1 MSNKDN
7 DDIIYLDEE
16 IPEINYFELVSID
29 EIIKNNPNFIA
40 FSREEIYNELF
51 NFVKTKPK
59 TECFLKLFYE
69 IVNKKT
75 NVDNFIVIA
84 DANRGNFE
92 DLNIEEF
99 IADLK
104 KYDKINDANLAFA
117 SKNKLWFPLNY
128 DADNDKLRFKA
139 EQKTVIE
146 LSEDNNFVVFKDDE
160 TNIPIIGVY
169 FYSPVCILDDY
180 LNDKIM
186 SHLYKPIKYDS
197 INTTSDN
204 ENFEDL
210 IKSYKIKIPVDKIDK
225 DNYNYSSINN
235 LLKKYNYNLDNI
247 SQDDFKIIKDH
258 LNILNT
264 NETIEK
270 ITYNSIQIKAIELNN
285 PRFTFFNILKELK
298 ILVDI
303 TIKSTDIINKQ
314 LKIFEKER
322 SVVKKL
328 DITNDLY
335 SIVTNL
341 DDKNYDKVITNLR
354 DLRKNIILDGAISKL
369 ELFNKLNKKN
379 IINQLDELEIRFEL
393 LKYSFIDI
401 YKLNFLCSDDEHEI
415 HIGTDETNYEGIP
428 IKIGQSNEKEDH
440 YEYDDE
446 KEEIDLDETQF
457 NKYYNNQFYLIES
470 GFIELLKIT
479 LPYLYRMQ
487 KISGLPINY
496 DMIVSYLFNN
506 YRTIE
511 SKINIIYKYFP
522 DIEEDEL
529 NLYLKKS
536 IKYIL
541 INAKDKMINAMNE
554 YFNNFKNVIYDII
567 ALWSISIQKDIIH
580 ETLFFNQEK
589 LFPEC
594 EHLWDEYGAPYDM
607 ESKKGVMVYLSC
619 IFREVYGD
627 LYKDE
632 YANLVP
638 LDDDYK
644 KIIMSN
650 ISDKYGKELLT
661 MAKIKAKQ
669 VKVNIGRKYYDT
681 LYDLLKRKEYKGDSF
696 LKAYIDAL
704 IYMPAIKFVKIHK
717 YLQGCCL
724 EKIDEN
730 FTSDLYFKTD
740 RQDLKKAKEKLTGKR
755 VFNMPRY
762 KRFFIKKSKKI
773 INSDNFIGIHN
784 PIKYEIISSDLQ
796 EWLMDLKDLKDLKK
810 PTVFTEELIS
820 KLLLSVFKTTENYKE
835 QYINYFNNKELK
847 QLFHNYKFD
856 NYKQISSIIS
866 KILYKYLKNDAL
878 YFITIINNTIDELNK
893 LNSIIT
899 EDNIK
904 EIDSIRRIAVIRLM
918 SLPSSIE
925 SVVNKKFIPSIDI
938 DKEIYQELLKEIV
951 ISIINNIKNCH
962 MLDLT
967 EQIDFINQIREK
979 NKFDILARMNMKTR
993 EDKEIEKE
1001 LKKYGLKY
1009 NEEILD
1015 NEIPPEINKEK
1026 NENFEENE
1034 GEEEYKVDME
1044 DGDSDDEYM
1053 THLDTGF
1060 IYAD

>member
-479 LPYLYRMQ
+479 LPFLYRMQ

-796 EWLMDLKDLKDLKK
+796 EWLKDLKDLKK

>member
-16 IPEINYFELVSID
+16 IPEINYFEVVSIN

-40 FSREEIYNELF
+40 FSKEEIYNELF
-51 NFVKTKPK
+51 NFVKTKSK

-75 NVDNFIVIA
+75 NVNNFIVIA
-84 DANRGNFE
+84 DANRGDYQN
-92 DLNIEEF
+92 LNIEEF
-99 IADLK
+99 ISDLK
-104 KYDKINDANLAFA
+104 KYDKINDANLALS
-117 SKNKLWFPLNY
+117 SKNKLWFPLKY
-128 DADNDKLRFKA
+128 DIDNDKIRFKA
-139 EQKTVIE
+139 EQKTIIE
-146 LSEDNNFVVFKDDE
+146 LSSDNNYVVFKDDE

-169 FYSPVCILDDY
+169 FYSPVTILDDY

-186 SHLYKPIKYDS
+186 SHLYDPIKLD
-197 INTTSDN
+197 IKNATDDN

-210 IKSYKIKIPVDKIDK
+210 IKSYKIKIPVDKINID
-225 DNYNYSSINN
+225 DYNYSSINN
-235 LLKKYNYNLDNI
+235 LLQKYNYNLDNI
-247 SQDDFKIIKDH
+247 SQDDFKIIKNH
-258 LNILNT
+258 LTLLNK

-298 ILVDI
+298 ILIDI
-303 TIKSTDIINKQ
+303 TIKSTDIITKQ
-314 LKIFEKER
+314 LKTYEKER
-322 SVVKKL
+322 SVVQKL
-328 DITNDLY
+328 DITRDLY

-341 DDKNYDKVITNLR
+341 NDKNYDQVINNLR
-354 DLRKNIILDGAISKL
+354 DLRKNLILDSAISKL

-393 LKYSFIDI
+393 LKYSFVDI
-401 YKLNFLCSDDEHEI
+401 YKLNFSCADDEHEI
-415 HIGTDETNYEGIP
+415 HIGNDEVNYEGVP
-428 IKIGQSNEKEDH
+428 LKIGLSNEKEDK

-457 NKYYNNQFYLIES
+457 NKYYKNQFYIIEV
-470 GFIELLKIT
+470 GFLELLKMI
-479 LPYLYRMQ
+479 LPFLYRMQ
-487 KISGLPINY
+487 KLSGLPINY

-511 SKINIIYKYFP
+511 PKLTIIYKYFP

-529 NLYLKKS
+529 NIYLNKP

-567 ALWSISIQKDIIH
+567 ALWSMTIQKDIIH

-594 EHLWDEYGAPYDM
+594 EHLWDEYGSPYEI
-607 ESKKGVMVYLSC
+607 ESKKGVLIYLSC

-638 LDDDYK
+638 LDEDYK
-644 KIIMSN
+644 KII
-650 ISDKYGKELLT
+650 ITIITEKYEKELLT
-661 MAKIKAKQ
+661 MTKIKDKK
-669 VKVNIGRKYYDT
+669 VKINIGRQYYDT
-681 LYDLLKRKEYKGDSF
+681 LYDLLKRKDYKNDNF
-696 LKAYIDAL
+696 LTAYIDAL

-730 FTSDLYFKTD
+730 FTADLYFKTD

-762 KRFFIKKSKKI
+762 KRFFIKKTKT
-773 INSDNFIGIHN
+773 INKTEQFIEIHN
-784 PIKYEIISSDLQ
+784 PIKYNIISSDIQ
-796 EWLMDLKDLKDLKK
+796 QWLMDLKDLKK
-810 PTVFTEELIS
+810 PTIFSEELIKS
-820 KLLLSVFKTTENYKE
+820 LLLSVFKTAENYKE

-847 QLFHNYKFD
+847 QLFHNYNFD
-856 NYKQISSIIS
+856 NYKQLSFIIN
-866 KILYKYLKNDAL
+866 KVLYKYLKNDAL
-878 YFITIINNTIDELNK
+878 PFITIITNTINELDK
-893 LNSIIT
+893 LNSIISD
-899 EDNIK
+899 DNIYD
-904 EIDSIRRIAVIRLM
+904 IISIKRIAVIRLM
-918 SLPSSIE
+918 ALPSSIDN
-925 SVVNKKFIPSIDI
+925 VVNKKFIPSIDI
-938 DKEIYQELLKEIV
+938 DKEIYQELFKEI
-951 ISIINNIKNCH
+951 IITIINNIKNCH

-979 NKFDILARMNMKTR
+979 NKFDILARMNKKTR

-1015 NEIPPEINKEK
+1015 NEMEPEINKEK
-1026 NENFEENE
+1026 NDNNQEIE
-1034 GEEEYKVDME
+1034 GEDEYKVDME

-1053 THLDTGF
+1053 EGSNNGF
-1060 IYAD
+1060 IYAE

>member
-529 NLYLKKS
+529 NNYLKKS

-554 YFNNFKNVIYDII
+554 YFNNFKNVVYDII
-567 ALWSISIQKDIIH
+567 ALWSITIQKDIIH

-607 ESKKGVMVYLSC
+607 ESKRGVMNYLSC
-619 IFREVYGD
+619 IFREV
-627 LYKDE
+627 
-632 YANLVP
+632 
-638 LDDDYK
+638 
-644 KIIMSN
+644 
-650 ISDKYGKELLT
+650 
-661 MAKIKAKQ
+661 
-669 VKVNIGRKYYDT
+669 
-681 LYDLLKRKEYKGDSF
+681 
-696 LKAYIDAL
+696 
-704 IYMPAIKFVKIHK
+704 
-717 YLQGCCL
+717 
-724 EKIDEN
+724 
-730 FTSDLYFKTD
+730 
-740 RQDLKKAKEKLTGKR
+740 
-755 VFNMPRY
+755 
-762 KRFFIKKSKKI
+762 
-773 INSDNFIGIHN
+773 
-784 PIKYEIISSDLQ
+784 
-796 EWLMDLKDLKDLKK
+796 
-810 PTVFTEELIS
+810 
-820 KLLLSVFKTTENYKE
+820 
-835 QYINYFNNKELK
+835 
-847 QLFHNYKFD
+847 
-856 NYKQISSIIS
+856 
-866 KILYKYLKNDAL
+866 
-878 YFITIINNTIDELNK
+878 
-893 LNSIIT
+893 
-899 EDNIK
+899 
-904 EIDSIRRIAVIRLM
+904 
-918 SLPSSIE
+918 
-925 SVVNKKFIPSIDI
+925 
-938 DKEIYQELLKEIV
+938 
-951 ISIINNIKNCH
+951 
-962 MLDLT
+962 
-967 EQIDFINQIREK
+967 
-979 NKFDILARMNMKTR
+979 
-993 EDKEIEKE
+993 
-1001 LKKYGLKY
+1001 
-1009 NEEILD
+1009 
-1015 NEIPPEINKEK
+1015 
-1026 NENFEENE
+1026 
-1034 GEEEYKVDME
+1034 
-1044 DGDSDDEYM
+1044 
-1053 THLDTGF
+1053 
-1060 IYAD
+1060 

>member
-7 DDIIYLDEE
+7 DIIYLDEE
-16 IPEINYFELVSID
+16 IPEIDYFELVSMD

-40 FSREEIYNELF
+40 FSKQEIYNELF

-69 IVNKKT
+69 VVNKKT
-75 NVDNFIVIA
+75 NVNNFIVIA

-99 IADLK
+99 ISDLK
-104 KYDKINDANLAFA
+104 KYDKINDANLALS

-128 DADNDKLRFKA
+128 DADNNNIRFKA
-139 EQKTVIE
+139 QQKTIIE
-146 LSEDNNFVVFKDDE
+146 LSQDNNYIVFKDDE

-186 SHLYKPIKYDS
+186 SHMYNPLKLETV
-197 INTTSDN
+197 NATS
-204 ENFEDL
+204 EMETFEDL
-210 IKSYKIKIPVDKIDK
+210 IKSYKIQIPIDKIDK

-235 LLKKYNYNLDNI
+235 LLQKYNYNLDNI
-247 SQDDFKIIKDH
+247 SQDDFNIIKEH
-258 LNILNT
+258 LITLNK

-270 ITYNSIQIKAIELNN
+270 ITYNSIQIKSIELLN

-298 ILVDI
+298 LLVDI

-328 DITNDLY
+328 DITHNLF
-335 SIVTNL
+335 SIITNL
-341 DDKNYDKVITNLR
+341 NDKNYDSVITNLR
-354 DLRKNIILDGAISKL
+354 DLRKNIILDEGISKL

-393 LKYSFIDI
+393 LKYSFVDI
-401 YKLNFLCSDDEHEI
+401 YKLNFSCVDDEHEI
-415 HIGTDETNYEGIP
+415 HIGTDEANYEGNP
-428 IKIGQSNEKEDH
+428 IKIGQSNEKEDN

-457 NKYYNNQFYLIES
+457 NKYYNNQYYNIEV
-470 GFIELLKIT
+470 GFAELLKMV
-479 LPYLYRMQ
+479 LPFLFRMQ
-487 KISGLPINY
+487 KLSALPINY
-496 DMIVSYLFNN
+496 DMIVSHIFNK
-506 YRTIE
+506 YRTFQP
-511 SKINIIYKYFP
+511 KLTIIYKYFP
-522 DIEEDEL
+522 DIEEDEV
-529 NLYLKKS
+529 NTYLTKP

-541 INAKDKMINAMNE
+541 INAKDKMINAINE
-554 YFNNFKNVIYDII
+554 YFKNFKNVIYDII
-567 ALWSISIQKDIIH
+567 ALWSITIQKDIIH
-580 ETLFFNQEK
+580 ETLFFNYEN

-594 EHLWDEYGAPYDM
+594 DHLWDDYGVPYDM
-607 ESKKGVMVYLSC
+607 DAKKGVMIYLSC

-638 LDDDYK
+638 LDEDYK
-644 KIIMSN
+644 KIIMTN
-650 ISDKYGKELLT
+650 ISENYGKELLT
-661 MAKIKAKQ
+661 LTKIKNKK
-669 VKVNIGRKYYDT
+669 VKVNVGRQYYDT
-681 LYDLLKRKEYKGDSF
+681 LYDLLKRKEYKGDNF

-704 IYMPAIKFVKIHK
+704 IYMPSIKFVKIHK

-730 FTSDLYFKTD
+730 FTADLYFKTD

-762 KRFFIKKSKKI
+762 KRFYIQKKKLITKTE
-773 INSDNFIGIHN
+773 DYIGIQN
-784 PIKYEIISSDLQ
+784 PIKYDIISSDIK
-796 EWLMDLKDLKDLKK
+796 EWLSDLKDLKDAKK
-810 PTVFTEELIS
+810 KTVFTDDLI
-820 KLLLSVFKTTENYKE
+820 KELLLSVFKTTENYKE
-835 QYINYFNNKELK
+835 KYISYFNNKDLK
-847 QLFHNYKFD
+847 QIFHNYKFD
-856 NYKQISSIIS
+856 NYKQIGAIIS
-866 KILYKYLKNDAL
+866 KTLYKYLKNDAL
-878 YFITIINNTIDELNK
+878 QFITIINNTIYELDK

-904 EIDSIRRIAVIRLM
+904 DIYSIRRIAVIRLM
-918 SLPSSIE
+918 SLPSSPE
-925 SVVNKKFIPSIDI
+925 SVANKKFVPSIDI
-938 DKEIYQELLKEIV
+938 DKDVYQDLIKEIA
-951 ISIINNIKNCH
+951 INIINNINNCH
-962 MLDLT
+962 MLNLT

-979 NKFDILARMNMKTR
+979 NKFDILARMNKKTR
-993 EDKEIEKE
+993 EDKDIEKE

-1009 NEEILD
+1009 NEELLD
-1015 NEIPPEINKEK
+1015 NEIEPEVNKEK
-1026 NENFEENE
+1026 IENYEENE
-1034 GEEEYKVDME
+1034 GEAEYKVDME
-1044 DGDSDDEYM
+1044 DNESDDEYM
-1053 THLDTGF
+1053 SASNIGF

>member
-16 IPEINYFELVSID
+16 IPEIDYFELVSID

-40 FSREEIYNELF
+40 FSKDEIYNELF

-69 IVNKKT
+69 VVNKKT
-75 NVDNFIVIA
+75 NVNNFIVIA

-99 IADLK
+99 ISDLK
-104 KYDKINDANLAFA
+104 KYDKINDANLALT

-128 DADNDKLRFKA
+128 DADNNRLRFKA

-146 LSEDNNFVVFKDDE
+146 LSEDNNFIVFKDDE

-186 SHLYKPIKYDS
+186 SHLYSPIKYDS
-197 INTTSDN
+197 INATS
-204 ENFEDL
+204 ENKDFEDL
-210 IKSYKIKIPVDKIDK
+210 IKSYKIQIPVDKIDK

-247 SQDDFKIIKDH
+247 SQYDFKIIKDH
-258 LNILNT
+258 LNNLNK
-264 NETIEK
+264 NKSIEK
-270 ITYNSIQIKAIELNN
+270 ISYNSIQIKAIELIN

-303 TIKSTDIINKQ
+303 TIKSANIINKQ
-314 LKIFEKER
+314 LKTFEKER

-328 DITNDLY
+328 DITRDLY
-335 SIVTNL
+335 SIITNIN
-341 DDKNYDKVITNLR
+341 DKNYDEVINNLR
-354 DLRKNIILDGAISKL
+354 DLRKNLILEDAILKL
-369 ELFNKLNKKN
+369 EDYSKLNKKN

-393 LKYSFIDI
+393 LKYSFVDI
-401 YKLNFLCSDDEHEI
+401 YKLNFSCADDEHEI
-415 HIGTDETNYEGIP
+415 HIGADEANYEGIP
-428 IKIGQSNEKEDH
+428 IKIGQSNEKEDN

-457 NKYYNNQFYLIES
+457 NKYYNNQFYIIEA
-470 GFIELLKIT
+470 GFIELLKMT
-479 LPYLYRMQ
+479 LPFLFRMQ
-487 KISGLPINY
+487 KISALPINY

-511 SKINIIYKYFP
+511 PKITIIYKYFP
-522 DIEEDEL
+522 NIEDDEL
-529 NLYLKKS
+529 NAYLKKP

-554 YFNNFKNVIYDII
+554 YFNNFKNVIYNII
-567 ALWSISIQKDIIH
+567 ALWSITIQKDIIH
-580 ETLFFNQEK
+580 ETLFFNQDK

-607 ESKKGVMVYLSC
+607 ESKKGVIIYLSC

-644 KIIMSN
+644 KIIIEIIN
-650 ISDKYGKELLT
+650 DKYAKELLT
-661 MAKIKAKQ
+661 MTKIKAKK

-681 LYDLLKRKEYKGDSF
+681 LYDLLKRKEYKGDTF
-696 LKAYIDAL
+696 LHAYIDAL
-704 IYMPAIKFVKIHK
+704 IYMPSIKFVKIHK

-730 FTSDLYFKTD
+730 FTADLYFKTD

-762 KRFFIKKSKKI
+762 KRFFIKKTNKLIS
-773 INSDNFIGIHN
+773 SDDLVGIQN
-784 PIKYEIISSDLQ
+784 PIKYNIISADLQ
-796 EWLMDLKDLKDLKK
+796 EWLTDLKDLKK
-810 PTVFTEELIS
+810 PTIFSEELIS

-856 NYKQISSIIS
+856 NYKQISSIIA

-878 YFITIINNTIDELNK
+878 TFITTINNTVDELNK

-899 EDNIK
+899 EDNIR

-938 DKEIYQELLKEIV
+938 DKETHQELLKEIV
-951 ISIINNIKNCH
+951 ISVINNIKNCH
-962 MLDLT
+962 MLDIT

-979 NKFDILARMNMKTR
+979 NKFDILARMNKKTR

-1015 NEIPPEINKEK
+1015 NEVEPEINKEK
-1026 NENFEENE
+1026 GEDYEENL
-1034 GEEEYKVDME
+1034 GEDEYKVDIE

-1053 THLDTGF
+1053 IGSNNGF

>member
-796 EWLMDLKDLKDLKK
+796 EWLMDLKDLKK

>member
-16 IPEINYFELVSID
+16 IPEIDYFELVSID

-40 FSREEIYNELF
+40 FSKEEIYNELF
-51 NFVKTKPK
+51 NFVKTKSK

-69 IVNKKT
+69 VVNKKT
-75 NVDNFIVIA
+75 NVDNFVVVA
-84 DANRGNFE
+84 DANRGDFE

-99 IADLK
+99 ISDLK
-104 KYDKINDANLAFA
+104 KYDKINDANLALT

-128 DADNDKLRFKA
+128 DADNNRLRFKA

-146 LSEDNNFVVFKDDE
+146 LSEDNKFIVFKDDE

-186 SHLYKPIKYDS
+186 SHLYNPIKLDS
-197 INTTSDN
+197 INATSEN
-204 ENFEDL
+204 EDFEDL
-210 IKSYKIKIPVDKIDK
+210 IKSYKIEIPVDKIDI

-258 LNILNT
+258 LNILNK

-270 ITYNSIQIKAIELNN
+270 ITYNSIQIKSIELIN

-303 TIKSTDIINKQ
+303 TIKSADIINKQ
-314 LKIFEKER
+314 LKTFEKER

-328 DITNDLY
+328 DITHDLY
-335 SIVTNL
+335 SIITNL
-341 DDKNYDKVITNLR
+341 NDKNYDQVITNLR
-354 DLRKNIILDGAISKL
+354 DLRKNLILEDAILKL
-369 ELFNKLNKKN
+369 DLFSKLNKKN

-393 LKYSFIDI
+393 LKYSFVDI
-401 YKLNFLCSDDEHEI
+401 YKLNFSCADDEHEI

-428 IKIGQSNEKEDH
+428 IKIGQSNEKEDN

-457 NKYYNNQFYLIES
+457 NKYYNNQFYIIEA
-470 GFIELLKIT
+470 GFIELLKMI
-479 LPYLYRMQ
+479 LPFLFRMQ
-487 KISGLPINY
+487 KLSALPINY

-511 SKINIIYKYFP
+511 PKITIIYKYFP
-522 DIEEDEL
+522 DIDEDEL
-529 NLYLKKS
+529 NIYLKKP

-541 INAKDKMINAMNE
+541 INAKDKMINAINE

-567 ALWSISIQKDIIH
+567 ALWSITIQKDIIH
-580 ETLFFNQEK
+580 ETLFFNQDK

-594 EHLWDEYGAPYDM
+594 EHLWDEYGVPYDM
-607 ESKKGVMVYLSC
+607 EAKKGVMIYLSC

-644 KIIMSN
+644 KIIMS
-650 ISDKYGKELLT
+650 IITEKYEKEILT
-661 MAKIKAKQ
+661 MTKIKAKK
-669 VKVNIGRKYYDT
+669 VKINIGRKYYDT
-681 LYDLLKRKEYKGDSF
+681 LYDLLKRKEYKGDTF
-696 LKAYIDAL
+696 LHAYIDAL

-730 FTSDLYFKTD
+730 FTADLYFKTD
-740 RQDLKKAKEKLTGKR
+740 RQDLKKAKDKLTGKR

-762 KRFFIKKSKKI
+762 KRFFIKKPKKI
-773 INSDNFIGIHN
+773 TTSEDFIGIQN
-784 PIKYEIISSDLQ
+784 PIKYNIISADLQ
-796 EWLMDLKDLKDLKK
+796 EWLTDLKDLKK
-810 PTVFTEELIS
+810 STIFSQDLI
-820 KLLLSVFKTTENYKE
+820 KNLLLSVFKTTEKYKE
-835 QYINYFNNKELK
+835 QFINYFNNKELK

-878 YFITIINNTIDELNK
+878 SFITTINNTVDELNK

-899 EDNIK
+899 EDNIR
-904 EIDSIRRIAVIRLM
+904 EIDNIRRIAVIRLM
-918 SLPSSIE
+918 SLPSSIDT
-925 SVVNKKFIPSIDI
+925 VVNKKFIPSIEI
-938 DKEIYQELLKEIV
+938 DKEIHEELLKEIV

-962 MLDLT
+962 MLDLN

-979 NKFDILARMNMKTR
+979 NKFDILARMNKKTR

-1015 NEIPPEINKEK
+1015 NEAEPEINNEK
-1026 NENFEENE
+1026 GENFEENE

-1053 THLDTGF
+1053 VGSNNGF

>member
-7 DDIIYLDEE
+7 DNIIYLSEDL
-16 IPEINYFELVSID
+16 PEINYFEIVSID

-51 NFVKTKPK
+51 NFVKTKSK

-69 IVNKKT
+69 VVNKKT

-99 IADLK
+99 ISDLK
-104 KYDKINDANLAFA
+104 KYDKINDANLALS

-128 DADNDKLRFKA
+128 DADNNKIRFKA
-139 EQKTVIE
+139 QQKTIIE
-146 LSEDNNFVVFKDDE
+146 LSQDNNYIVFKDDE

-169 FYSPVCILDDY
+169 FYSPITILDDY

-186 SHLYKPIKYDS
+186 SHLYKPIKLD
-197 INTTSDN
+197 IKNATVKN

-210 IKSYKIKIPVDKIDK
+210 IKSYKIKIPIDKIDN

-235 LLKKYNYNLDNI
+235 LLQKYNYSLDNI
-247 SQDDFKIIKDH
+247 SQDDFKIIKNH
-258 LNILNT
+258 LTELNK
-264 NETIEK
+264 NETIHK
-270 ITYNSIQIKAIELNN
+270 ITYNSIQIKSIELIN

-298 ILVDI
+298 ILIDI
-303 TIKSTDIINKQ
+303 TIKSADIITKQ
-314 LKIFEKER
+314 LKTFEKER

-328 DITNDLY
+328 DITRDLY

-341 DDKNYDKVITNLR
+341 NDKNYDQVINNLR
-354 DLRKNIILDGAISKL
+354 DLRKNLILDSAISKL

-393 LKYSFIDI
+393 LKYSFVDI
-401 YKLNFLCSDDEHEI
+401 YKLNFSCTDDEHEI
-415 HIGTDETNYEGIP
+415 HIGTDEANYEGVP
-428 IKIGQSNEKEDH
+428 LKIGQSNEKEDN

-446 KEEIDLDETQF
+446 KDEIDLDETQF
-457 NKYYNNQFYLIES
+457 NKYYNNQFYNIEI
-470 GFIELLKIT
+470 GFAELLKMI
-479 LPYLYRMQ
+479 LPFLYRMQ
-487 KISGLPINY
+487 KLSALPINY

-511 SKINIIYKYFP
+511 PKITIIYKYFP

-529 NLYLKKS
+529 NIYLKKP

-554 YFNNFKNVIYDII
+554 YFNNFKNIIYDII
-567 ALWSISIQKDIIH
+567 ALWSITIQKDIIH

-594 EHLWDEYGAPYDM
+594 EHLWDEYGAPYDI
-607 ESKKGVMVYLSC
+607 ESKKGVMIYLSC

-638 LDDDYK
+638 LDDDFK
-644 KIIMSN
+644 KIIMT
-650 ISDKYGKELLT
+650 IITEKYDKELLT
-661 MAKIKAKQ
+661 MTKIKAKK
-669 VKVNIGRKYYDT
+669 VKINIGRQYYDT
-681 LYDLLKRKEYKGDSF
+681 LYDLLKRKEYKGDNF
-696 LKAYIDAL
+696 LAAYIDAL

-724 EKIDEN
+724 ERIDEN
-730 FTSDLYFKTD
+730 FTADLYFKTD

-762 KRFFIKKSKKI
+762 KRFFIQKKKE
-773 INSDNFIGIHN
+773 INKTEQFIEIHN
-784 PIKYEIISSDLQ
+784 PIKYNIIDYDIQ
-796 EWLMDLKDLKDLKK
+796 KWLSDLKDLKK
-810 PTVFTEELIS
+810 PTIFSENLIS

-847 QLFHNYKFD
+847 QLFHNYTFD

-866 KILYKYLKNDAL
+866 KILYKYLKKDAL
-878 YFITIINNTIDELNK
+878 SFLTIINNTTNELDK

-899 EDNIK
+899 EDNIND
-904 EIDSIRRIAVIRLM
+904 INSIKRIAIIRLM
-918 SLPSSIE
+918 ALPSSIDNI
-925 SVVNKKFIPSIDI
+925 VNKKFVPSIDI
-938 DKEIYQELLKEIV
+938 DNEVYQELFKEIV

-962 MLDLT
+962 MLDLN

-979 NKFDILARMNMKTR
+979 NKFDILARMNKKTR
-993 EDKEIEKE
+993 EDKDIEKE

-1009 NEEILD
+1009 NEELLD
-1015 NEIPPEINKEK
+1015 NEIEPEINKEK
-1026 NENFEENE
+1026 PDNQNEND

-1053 THLDTGF
+1053 QGSNNGF

>member
-1 MSNKDN
+1 MSDKDN
-7 DDIIYLDEE
+7 EDIIYLDEE
-16 IPEINYFELVSID
+16 IPEIDYFELVSID

-69 IVNKKT
+69 IVNRKT
-75 NVDNFIVIA
+75 NVNNFVVVA

-99 IADLK
+99 ISDLK
-104 KYDKINDANLAFA
+104 KYDKINDANLALA

-128 DADNDKLRFKA
+128 DIDNDKIRFKA
-139 EQKTVIE
+139 QQKTVIE
-146 LSEDNNFVVFKDDE
+146 LSKDNNFIVFKDDE

-169 FYSPVCILDDY
+169 FYSPITILDDY

-186 SHLYKPIKYDS
+186 SHLYKPNKLDI
-197 INTTSDN
+197 INATSEN

-210 IKSYKIKIPVDKIDK
+210 IKSYKIKIPVDKIDI

-235 LLKKYNYNLDNI
+235 LLQKYNYNLDNI
-247 SQDDFKIIKDH
+247 SQDDFKIIKEH
-258 LNILNT
+258 LDNLNK

-303 TIKSTDIINKQ
+303 TIKSSDIIIKQ

-322 SVVKKL
+322 SVINKL
-328 DITNDLY
+328 DITRDLF
-335 SIVTNL
+335 SIITNL
-341 DDKNYDKVITNLR
+341 TDKNYDLVITNLR
-354 DLRKNIILDGAISKL
+354 DLRKNIILDSAISKL
-369 ELFNKLNKKN
+369 ELFSKLNKKN
-379 IINQLDELEIRFEL
+379 IINQLDELETRFEL
-393 LKYSFIDI
+393 LKYSFVDI
-401 YKLNFLCSDDEHEI
+401 YKLNFSCADDEHEI
-415 HIGTDETNYEGIP
+415 HIGTDETNYEGVP
-428 IKIGQSNEKEDH
+428 LKIGQSNEKEDN

-446 KEEIDLDETQF
+446 KEEIELDETQF
-457 NKYYNNQFYLIES
+457 NKYYNNQFYNIEI
-470 GFIELLKIT
+470 GFSELLKMV
-479 LPYLYRMQ
+479 LPFLFRMQ
-487 KISGLPINY
+487 KLSGLPINY
-496 DMIVSYLFNN
+496 DMIVSHLFNK

-511 SKINIIYKYFP
+511 PKITIIYKYFP
-522 DIEEDEL
+522 DIEEEEL
-529 NLYLKKS
+529 NIYLKKS

-541 INAKDKMINAMNE
+541 INAKDKMINVMNE

-567 ALWSISIQKDIIH
+567 ALWSITIQKDIVH
-580 ETLFFNQEK
+580 ETLFFNEEK

-594 EHLWDEYGAPYDM
+594 EHLWDEYGVPYDM
-607 ESKKGVMVYLSC
+607 QSKKGVMIYLSC

-638 LDDDYK
+638 LDEDYK
-644 KIIMSN
+644 KIIMTN
-650 ISDKYGKELLT
+650 ITTNYEKELLLMT
-661 MAKIKAKQ
+661 KINAKK
-669 VKVNIGRKYYDT
+669 VKVNMGRQYYDT

-704 IYMPAIKFVKIHK
+704 IYMPSIKFVKIHK

-730 FTSDLYFKTD
+730 FTADLYFKTD

-762 KRFFIKKSKKI
+762 KRFYIKKIKE
-773 INSDNFIGIHN
+773 INKEEQFIAINN
-784 PIKYEIISSDLQ
+784 PIKYDIISINLKEWLTDLSDLK
-796 EWLMDLKDLKDLKK
+796 E
-810 PTVFTEELIS
+810 PTVFSKELIS

-847 QLFHNYKFD
+847 QLFNNYKFD

-878 YFITIINNTIDELNK
+878 PFINMINNTVHELNK

-899 EDNIK
+899 DENITD
-904 EIDSIRRIAVIRLM
+904 IISIRRIAVIRLM
-918 SLPSSIE
+918 SLPSSPENVI
-925 SVVNKKFIPSIDI
+925 NKKFIPSIDI
-938 DKEIYQELLKEIV
+938 DKELYQELFKEII
-951 ISIINNIKNCH
+951 ISIINNINNCH
-962 MLDLT
+962 MLDLK

-979 NKFDILARMNMKTR
+979 NKFDILARMNKKTR

-1015 NEIPPEINKEK
+1015 NEIEPEINKEK
-1026 NENFEENE
+1026 IENYEENE

-1053 THLDTGF
+1053 TGSNNGF

>member
-7 DDIIYLDEE
+7 EDIIYLDEE
-16 IPEINYFELVSID
+16 IPEIDYYEVVSID

-40 FSREEIYNELF
+40 FSKEEIYNELF
-51 NFVKTKPK
+51 NFVKTKSK

-69 IVNKKT
+69 VVNKKT

-99 IADLK
+99 ISDLK
-104 KYDKINDANLAFA
+104 KYDKINDANLALS

-128 DADNDKLRFKA
+128 DANNDKIRFKA
-139 EQKTVIE
+139 EQKTTIE
-146 LSEDNNFVVFKDDE
+146 LSEDNNYIVFKDDE

-169 FYSPVCILDDY
+169 FYTPITILDDY

-186 SHLYKPIKYDS
+186 SHLYKPVKLDIKNATAEDK
-197 INTTSDN
+197 
-204 ENFEDL
+204 NFEDL
-210 IKSYKIKIPVDKIDK
+210 IKSYKIKIPVEKIDI

-235 LLKKYNYNLDNI
+235 LLQKYNYNLDNI
-247 SQDDFKIIKDH
+247 SQDDFKIIKNH
-258 LNILNT
+258 LMLLNE

-270 ITYNSIQIKAIELNN
+270 ITYNSIQIKSIELIN

-298 ILVDI
+298 ILIDI
-303 TIKSTDIINKQ
+303 TIKSADVITKQ
-314 LKIFEKER
+314 LKICEKER
-322 SVVKKL
+322 SVVNKL
-328 DITNDLY
+328 DITRDLY
-335 SIVTNL
+335 SIITNL
-341 DDKNYDKVITNLR
+341 NDKNYDQVINNLR
-354 DLRKNIILDGAISKL
+354 ELRKNLILDNVISKL

-393 LKYSFIDI
+393 LKYSFVDI
-401 YKLNFLCSDDEHEI
+401 YKLNFSCADDEHEI
-415 HIGTDETNYEGIP
+415 HIGADEANYEGVP
-428 IKIGQSNEKEDH
+428 IKIGQSNEKEDK

-457 NKYYNNQFYLIES
+457 NKYYNNQFYNIEI
-470 GFIELLKIT
+470 GFAELLKMI
-479 LPYLYRMQ
+479 LPFLYRMQ

-511 SKINIIYKYFP
+511 PKITIIYKYFP

-529 NLYLKKS
+529 NNYLKKS

-554 YFNNFKNVIYDII
+554 YFNNFKNVIYDVI
-567 ALWSISIQKDIIH
+567 ALWSITIQKDIIH

-607 ESKKGVMVYLSC
+607 ESKQGVMNYLSC

-644 KIIMSN
+644 KIIMTI
-650 ISDKYGKELLT
+650 ISEKYAKDLLT
-661 MAKIKAKQ
+661 MTKIKAKK

-681 LYDLLKRKEYKGDSF
+681 LYDLLKRKEYKGDTF
-696 LKAYIDAL
+696 LTAYIDAL
-704 IYMPAIKFVKIHK
+704 VYMPAIKFVKIHK

-724 EKIDEN
+724 ERIDEN
-730 FTSDLYFKTD
+730 FTADLYFKTE

-762 KRFFIKKSKKI
+762 KRFFIKKKKE
-773 INSDNFIGIHN
+773 INKTEQFIEIHN
-784 PIKYEIISSDLQ
+784 PIKYDIISSDLQ
-796 EWLMDLKDLKDLKK
+796 QWLMDLKDLKK
-810 PTVFTEELIS
+810 PTIYSEDLIS
-820 KLLLSVFKTTENYKE
+820 KLLLSVFKTAENYKE
-835 QYINYFNNKELK
+835 QNINYFNNKELK
-847 QLFHNYKFD
+847 QLFHNYNFD
-856 NYKQISSIIS
+856 NYKQIASIIS
-866 KILYKYLKNDAL
+866 KILFKYLKNDAFS
-878 YFITIINNTIDELNK
+878 FINIITNTVHELDK

-899 EDNIK
+899 DDNIYD
-904 EIDSIRRIAVIRLM
+904 IISIKRISVIRLM
-918 SLPSSIE
+918 ALPASIDN
-925 SVVNKKFIPSIDI
+925 VMNKKFVPSIDI
-938 DKEIYQELLKEIV
+938 DNDIYQELFKEIV

-979 NKFDILARMNMKTR
+979 NKFDILARMNKKTR

-1015 NEIPPEINKEK
+1015 NEIEPEVNKEK
-1026 NENFEENE
+1026 PDNQGEIE

-1044 DGDSDDEYM
+1044 DGDSDDEFM
-1053 THLDTGF
+1053 DGSNNGF

>member
-1 MSNKDN
+1 MSDKDN
-7 DDIIYLDEE
+7 EDIIYLDEE
-16 IPEINYFELVSID
+16 IPEIDYFELVSID

-69 IVNKKT
+69 IVNRKT
-75 NVDNFIVIA
+75 NVNNFVVVA

-99 IADLK
+99 ISDLK
-104 KYDKINDANLAFA
+104 KYDKINDANLALA

-128 DADNDKLRFKA
+128 DIDNDKIRFKA
-139 EQKTVIE
+139 QQKTVIE
-146 LSEDNNFVVFKDDE
+146 LSKDNNFIVFKDDE

-169 FYSPVCILDDY
+169 FYSPITILDDY

-186 SHLYKPIKYDS
+186 SHLYKPNKLDI
-197 INTTSDN
+197 INATSEN

-210 IKSYKIKIPVDKIDK
+210 IKSYKIKIPVDKIDI

-235 LLKKYNYNLDNI
+235 LLQKYNYNLDNI
-247 SQDDFKIIKDH
+247 SQDDFKIIKEH
-258 LNILNT
+258 LDNLNK

-303 TIKSTDIINKQ
+303 TIKSSDIIIKQ

-322 SVVKKL
+322 SVINKL
-328 DITNDLY
+328 DITRDLF
-335 SIVTNL
+335 SIITNL
-341 DDKNYDKVITNLR
+341 TDKNYDLVITNLR
-354 DLRKNIILDGAISKL
+354 DLRKNIILDSAISKL
-369 ELFNKLNKKN
+369 ELFSKLNKKN
-379 IINQLDELEIRFEL
+379 IINQLDELETRFEL
-393 LKYSFIDI
+393 LKYSFVDI
-401 YKLNFLCSDDEHEI
+401 YKLNFSCADDEHEI
-415 HIGTDETNYEGIP
+415 HIGTDETNYEGVP
-428 IKIGQSNEKEDH
+428 LKIGQSNEKEDN

-446 KEEIDLDETQF
+446 KEEIELDETQF
-457 NKYYNNQFYLIES
+457 NKYYNNQFYNIEI
-470 GFIELLKIT
+470 GFSELLKMV
-479 LPYLYRMQ
+479 LPFLFRMQ
-487 KISGLPINY
+487 KLSGLPINY
-496 DMIVSYLFNN
+496 DMIVSHLFNK

-511 SKINIIYKYFP
+511 PKITIIYKYFP
-522 DIEEDEL
+522 DIEEEEL
-529 NLYLKKS
+529 NIYLKKS

-567 ALWSISIQKDIIH
+567 ALWSITIQKDIVH
-580 ETLFFNQEK
+580 ETLFFNEEK

-594 EHLWDEYGAPYDM
+594 EHLWDEYGVPYDM
-607 ESKKGVMVYLSC
+607 QSKKGVMIYLSC

-638 LDDDYK
+638 LDEDYK
-644 KIIMSN
+644 KIIMTN
-650 ISDKYGKELLT
+650 ITTNYEKELLLMT
-661 MAKIKAKQ
+661 KINAKK
-669 VKVNIGRKYYDT
+669 VKVNMGRQYYDT

-704 IYMPAIKFVKIHK
+704 IYMPSIKFVKIHK

-730 FTSDLYFKTD
+730 FTADLYFKTD

-762 KRFFIKKSKKI
+762 KRFYIKKIKE
-773 INSDNFIGIHN
+773 INKEEQFIAINN
-784 PIKYEIISSDLQ
+784 PIKYDIISINLKEWLTDLSDLK
-796 EWLMDLKDLKDLKK
+796 E
-810 PTVFTEELIS
+810 PTVFSKELIS

-847 QLFHNYKFD
+847 QLFNNYKFD

-878 YFITIINNTIDELNK
+878 PFINMINNTVHELNK

-899 EDNIK
+899 DENITD
-904 EIDSIRRIAVIRLM
+904 IISIRRIAVIRLM
-918 SLPSSIE
+918 SLPSSPENVI
-925 SVVNKKFIPSIDI
+925 NKKFIPSIDI
-938 DKEIYQELLKEIV
+938 DKELYQELFKEII
-951 ISIINNIKNCH
+951 ISIINNINNCH
-962 MLDLT
+962 MLDLK

-979 NKFDILARMNMKTR
+979 NKFDILARMNKKTR

-1015 NEIPPEINKEK
+1015 NEIEPEINKEK
-1026 NENFEENE
+1026 IENYEENE

-1053 THLDTGF
+1053 TGSNNGF

>member
-16 IPEINYFELVSID
+16 LPEINYFEIVSID

-40 FSREEIYNELF
+40 FSKEEIYNELF
-51 NFVKTKPK
+51 NFVKTKSK

-69 IVNKKT
+69 VVNKKT

-99 IADLK
+99 ISDLK
-104 KYDKINDANLAFA
+104 KYDKINDANLALS

-128 DADNDKLRFKA
+128 DADNNKIRFKA
-139 EQKTVIE
+139 QQKTIIE
-146 LSEDNNFVVFKDDE
+146 LSEDNNYIVFKDDE

-169 FYSPVCILDDY
+169 FYSPITILDDY

-186 SHLYKPIKYDS
+186 SHLYKPIKLD
-197 INTTSDN
+197 IKNVIDEN

-210 IKSYKIKIPVDKIDK
+210 IKSYKIKIPIDKIDI

-235 LLKKYNYNLDNI
+235 LLQKYNYSLDNI
-247 SQDDFKIIKDH
+247 SEKDLKIIKNH
-258 LNILNT
+258 LTELNK
-264 NETIEK
+264 NETIQK
-270 ITYNSIQIKAIELNN
+270 ITYNSIQIKSIELIN

-298 ILVDI
+298 ILIDI
-303 TIKSTDIINKQ
+303 TIKSADTINKQ

-322 SVVKKL
+322 SVIKKL
-328 DITNDLY
+328 DITRDLY

-341 DDKNYDKVITNLR
+341 NDKNYDQVINNLR
-354 DLRKNIILDGAISKL
+354 DLRKNLILESAISKL

-393 LKYSFIDI
+393 LKYSFVDI
-401 YKLNFLCSDDEHEI
+401 YKLNFSCTDDEHEI
-415 HIGTDETNYEGIP
+415 HIGTDEANYEGVP
-428 IKIGQSNEKEDH
+428 LKIGQSNEKEDK

-446 KEEIDLDETQF
+446 KDEIDLDETQF
-457 NKYYNNQFYLIES
+457 NKYYNNQFYNIEI
-470 GFIELLKIT
+470 GFAELLKMI
-479 LPYLYRMQ
+479 LPFLYRMQ
-487 KISGLPINY
+487 KLSALPINY

-511 SKINIIYKYFP
+511 PKITIIYKYFP

-529 NLYLKKS
+529 NIYLKKP

-567 ALWSISIQKDIIH
+567 ALWSITIQKDIIH
-580 ETLFFNQEK
+580 ETLFFNQQK

-594 EHLWDEYGAPYDM
+594 EHLWDEYGAPYDI
-607 ESKKGVMVYLSC
+607 ESKKGVMIYLSC

-638 LDDDYK
+638 LDEDFK
-644 KIIMSN
+644 KIIMTI
-650 ISDKYGKELLT
+650 ISENYKKELLT
-661 MAKIKAKQ
+661 MTKIKAKK
-669 VKVNIGRKYYDT
+669 VKINIGRQYYDT
-681 LYDLLKRKEYKGDSF
+681 LYDLLKRKEYKGDKF
-696 LKAYIDAL
+696 LTAYIDAL
-704 IYMPAIKFVKIHK
+704 IYMPSIKFVKIHK

-724 EKIDEN
+724 ERIDEN
-730 FTSDLYFKTD
+730 FTADLYFKTD

-762 KRFFIKKSKKI
+762 KRFFIQKERVKNI
-773 INSDNFIGIHN
+773 TEQFIEIHN
-784 PIKYEIISSDLQ
+784 PIKYNIIDSDIHN
-796 EWLMDLKDLKDLKK
+796 WLSDLKDLKK
-810 PTVFTEELIS
+810 PTIFSDDLIS

-847 QLFHNYKFD
+847 QLFHNYTFD

-866 KILYKYLKNDAL
+866 KILYKYLKKDAL
-878 YFITIINNTIDELNK
+878 SFITIITNTIYELDK
-893 LNSIIT
+893 LNSIIS
-899 EDNIK
+899 EDNIND
-904 EIDSIRRIAVIRLM
+904 INSIKRIAIIRLM
-918 SLPSSIE
+918 ALPSSIDN
-925 SVVNKKFIPSIDI
+925 VVNKKFVPSIEI
-938 DKEIYQELLKEIV
+938 DNEVYQELFKEI
-951 ISIINNIKNCH
+951 IINIINNIKNCH
-962 MLDLT
+962 MLDLN

-979 NKFDILARMNMKTR
+979 NKFDILARMNKKTR
-993 EDKEIEKE
+993 EDKDIEKE

-1015 NEIPPEINKEK
+1015 NEIEPETNKEK
-1026 NENFEENE
+1026 PENQNENDGEN
-1034 GEEEYKVDME
+1034 EYKVDME

-1053 THLDTGF
+1053 DGSNNGF

>member
-7 DDIIYLDEE
+7 DNIIYLSEDL
-16 IPEINYFELVSID
+16 PEINYFEIVSID

-51 NFVKTKPK
+51 NFVKTKSK

-69 IVNKKT
+69 VVNKKT

-99 IADLK
+99 ISDLK
-104 KYDKINDANLAFA
+104 KYDKINDANLALS

-128 DADNDKLRFKA
+128 DADNNKIRFKA
-139 EQKTVIE
+139 QQKTIIE
-146 LSEDNNFVVFKDDE
+146 LSQDNNYIVFKDDE

-169 FYSPVCILDDY
+169 FYSPITILDDY

-186 SHLYKPIKYDS
+186 SHLYKPIKLD
-197 INTTSDN
+197 IKNATVEN

-210 IKSYKIKIPVDKIDK
+210 IKSYKIKIPIDKIDN

-235 LLKKYNYNLDNI
+235 LLQKYNYSLDNI
-247 SQDDFKIIKDH
+247 SQDDFKIIKNH
-258 LNILNT
+258 LTELNK
-264 NETIEK
+264 NETIHK
-270 ITYNSIQIKAIELNN
+270 ITYNSIQIKSIELIN

-298 ILVDI
+298 ILIDI
-303 TIKSTDIINKQ
+303 TIKSADIITKQ
-314 LKIFEKER
+314 LKTFEKER

-328 DITNDLY
+328 DITRDLY

-341 DDKNYDKVITNLR
+341 NDKNYDQVINNLR
-354 DLRKNIILDGAISKL
+354 DLRKNLILDSAISKL

-393 LKYSFIDI
+393 LKYSFVDI
-401 YKLNFLCSDDEHEI
+401 YKLNFSCADDEHEI
-415 HIGTDETNYEGIP
+415 HIGTDEANYEGVP
-428 IKIGQSNEKEDH
+428 LKIGQSNEKEDN

-446 KEEIDLDETQF
+446 KDEIDLDETQF
-457 NKYYNNQFYLIES
+457 NKYYNNQFYNIEI
-470 GFIELLKIT
+470 GFAELLKMI
-479 LPYLYRMQ
+479 LPFLYRMQ
-487 KISGLPINY
+487 KLSALPINY

-511 SKINIIYKYFP
+511 PKITIIYKYFP

-529 NLYLKKS
+529 NIYLKKP

-554 YFNNFKNVIYDII
+554 YFNNFKNIIYDII
-567 ALWSISIQKDIIH
+567 ALWSITIQKDIIH

-594 EHLWDEYGAPYDM
+594 EHLWDEYGAPYDI
-607 ESKKGVMVYLSC
+607 ESKKGVMIYLSC

-638 LDDDYK
+638 LDDDFK
-644 KIIMSN
+644 KIIMT
-650 ISDKYGKELLT
+650 IITEKYEKELLT
-661 MAKIKAKQ
+661 MTKIKAKK
-669 VKVNIGRKYYDT
+669 VKINIGRQYYDT
-681 LYDLLKRKEYKGDSF
+681 LYDLLKRKEYKGDNF
-696 LKAYIDAL
+696 LAAYIDAL

-724 EKIDEN
+724 ERIDEN
-730 FTSDLYFKTD
+730 FTADLYFKTD

-762 KRFFIKKSKKI
+762 KRFFIQKKRE
-773 INSDNFIGIHN
+773 INKTEQFIEIHN
-784 PIKYEIISSDLQ
+784 PIKYNIIDYDIQ
-796 EWLMDLKDLKDLKK
+796 KWLSDLKDLKK
-810 PTVFTEELIS
+810 PTIFSENLIS

-847 QLFHNYKFD
+847 QLFHNYTFD

-866 KILYKYLKNDAL
+866 KILYKYLKKDAL
-878 YFITIINNTIDELNK
+878 SFLTIINNTTNELDK

-899 EDNIK
+899 EDNIND
-904 EIDSIRRIAVIRLM
+904 INSIKRIAIIRLM
-918 SLPSSIE
+918 ALPSSIDNI
-925 SVVNKKFIPSIDI
+925 VNKKFVPSIDI
-938 DKEIYQELLKEIV
+938 DNEVYQELFKEIV

-962 MLDLT
+962 MLDLN

-979 NKFDILARMNMKTR
+979 NKFDILARMNKKTR
-993 EDKEIEKE
+993 EDKDIEKE

-1009 NEEILD
+1009 NEELLD
-1015 NEIPPEINKEK
+1015 NEIEPEINKEK
-1026 NENFEENE
+1026 PDNQNEND

-1053 THLDTGF
+1053 QGSNNGF

>member
-1 MSNKDN
+1 MSENDN
-7 DDIIYLDEE
+7 ADIIYLDED
-16 IPEINYFELVSID
+16 IPEIDYFELVSID

-59 TECFLKLFYE
+59 AECFLKLFYE

-75 NVDNFIVIA
+75 NVNNFVVIA
-84 DANRGNFE
+84 DANRGNYE

-99 IADLK
+99 ISDLK
-104 KYDKINDANLAFA
+104 KYDKINDANLALA

-128 DADNDKLRFKA
+128 DADNDKIRFKA
-139 EQKTVIE
+139 QQKTVIE
-146 LSEDNNFVVFKDDE
+146 LSEDNNFIVFKDDE

-169 FYSPVCILDDY
+169 FYSPIAILEDY

-186 SHLYKPIKYDS
+186 SHLYKPIKS
-197 INTTSDN
+197 EILITKSEN

-210 IKSYKIKIPVDKIDK
+210 IKSYKIKIPIDKIDK

-235 LLKKYNYNLDNI
+235 LLQKYNYNLDNI

-258 LNILNT
+258 LDKLNQ
-264 NETIEK
+264 NEKIEK
-270 ITYNSIQIKAIELNN
+270 ITYKSIQIKSIELNN

-298 ILVDI
+298 ILIDI
-303 TIKSTDIINKQ
+303 TIKSTDVINKQ
-314 LKIFEKER
+314 LKIFQKER

-328 DITNDLY
+328 DITRDLF

-341 DDKNYDKVITNLR
+341 NDKNYDSVITNLR
-354 DLRKNIILDGAISKL
+354 DLRKNIILDEAISKL

-379 IINQLDELEIRFEL
+379 IINQLDELELRFEL
-393 LKYSFIDI
+393 LKYSFVDI
-401 YKLNFLCSDDEHEI
+401 YKINFSCADDEHEI
-415 HIGTDETNYEGIP
+415 HIGADETHYEGVP
-428 IKIGQSNEKEDH
+428 AKIGQSNEKEDN

-446 KEEIDLDETQF
+446 KEEINLDETQF
-457 NKYYNNQFYLIES
+457 NKYYNNQFYNAEV
-470 GFIELLKIT
+470 GFSELLKMV
-479 LPYLYRMQ
+479 LPYLFRMQ
-487 KISGLPINY
+487 KLSALPINY
-496 DMIVSYLFNN
+496 DMIVSYIFGK

-511 SKINIIYKYFP
+511 PKITIIYKYFP

-529 NLYLKKS
+529 NIYLKKS

-567 ALWSISIQKDIIH
+567 ALWSITIQKDIVH
-580 ETLFFNQEK
+580 ETLFFNQEN

-594 EHLWDEYGAPYDM
+594 EHLWDEYGVPYDM
-607 ESKKGVMVYLSC
+607 NSKKGVMIYLSC

-638 LDDDYK
+638 LDEDYK
-644 KIIMSN
+644 KIIMTN
-650 ISDKYGKELLT
+650 IATNYEKELLLIT
-661 MAKIKAKQ
+661 KINAKKDKI
-669 VKVNIGRKYYDT
+669 NIGRKYYDT
-681 LYDLLKRKEYKGDSF
+681 LYDLLKRKEYKGDNF

-704 IYMPAIKFVKIHK
+704 IYMPSIKFVKIHK

-730 FTSDLYFKTD
+730 FSADLYFKTD

-762 KRFFIKKSKKI
+762 KRFFIKKIKE
-773 INSDNFIGIHN
+773 INKEQQFIEINN
-784 PIKYEIISSDLQ
+784 PIKYDIISIDLKK
-796 EWLMDLKDLKDLKK
+796 WLMDLRDLKD
-810 PTVFTEELIS
+810 TTIFTEDLITS
-820 KLLLSVFKTTENYKE
+820 LLSSVFKTTENYKE
-835 QYINYFNNKELK
+835 KFINYFNNKELK
-847 QLFHNYKFD
+847 QLFHNYDFD
-856 NYKQISSIIS
+856 NYKQISLIIS

-878 YFITIINNTIDELNK
+878 PFISIINTTVNELNK
-893 LNSIIT
+893 LSSIIT
-899 EDNIK
+899 DDNIRD
-904 EIDSIRRIAVIRLM
+904 IYSIKRIAVIRIM
-918 SLPSSIE
+918 TLPSSIE
-925 SVVNKKFIPSIDI
+925 SFINKKFIPSIEM
-938 DKEIYQELLKEIV
+938 DKDVYQELLKEII
-951 ISIINNIKNCH
+951 ISVINNIKNCH
-962 MLDLT
+962 MLDLE

-979 NKFDILARMNMKTR
+979 NKFDILARMNKKTR

-1015 NEIPPEINKEK
+1015 NELEPEINKEK
-1026 NENFEENE
+1026 MDNFEENE

-1053 THLDTGF
+1053 KGSNNGF

>member
-7 DDIIYLDEE
+7 DNIIYLSEDL
-16 IPEINYFELVSID
+16 PEINYFEIVSID

-51 NFVKTKPK
+51 NFVKTKSK

-69 IVNKKT
+69 VVNKKT

-99 IADLK
+99 ISDLK
-104 KYDKINDANLAFA
+104 KYDKINDANLALS

-128 DADNDKLRFKA
+128 DADNNKIRFKA
-139 EQKTVIE
+139 QQKTIIE
-146 LSEDNNFVVFKDDE
+146 LSQDNNYIVFKDDE

-169 FYSPVCILDDY
+169 FYSPITILDDY

-186 SHLYKPIKYDS
+186 SHLYKPIKLD
-197 INTTSDN
+197 IKNATVEN

-210 IKSYKIKIPVDKIDK
+210 IKSYKIKIPIDKIDN

-235 LLKKYNYNLDNI
+235 LLQKYNYNLDNI
-247 SQDDFKIIKDH
+247 SQDDFKIIKNH
-258 LNILNT
+258 LTELNK
-264 NETIEK
+264 NETIHK
-270 ITYNSIQIKAIELNN
+270 ITYNSIQIKSIELIN

-298 ILVDI
+298 ILIDI
-303 TIKSTDIINKQ
+303 TIKSTDIITKQ
-314 LKIFEKER
+314 LKTFEKER

-328 DITNDLY
+328 DITRDLY

-341 DDKNYDKVITNLR
+341 NDKNYDQVINNLR
-354 DLRKNIILDGAISKL
+354 DLRKNLILDSAISKL

-393 LKYSFIDI
+393 LKYSFVDI
-401 YKLNFLCSDDEHEI
+401 YKLNFSCTDDEHEI
-415 HIGTDETNYEGIP
+415 HIGTDEANYEGVP
-428 IKIGQSNEKEDH
+428 LKIGQSNEKEDN

-446 KEEIDLDETQF
+446 KDEIDLDETQF
-457 NKYYNNQFYLIES
+457 NKYYNNQFYNIEI
-470 GFIELLKIT
+470 GFAELLKMI
-479 LPYLYRMQ
+479 LPFLYRMQ
-487 KISGLPINY
+487 KLSALPINY

-511 SKINIIYKYFP
+511 PKITIIYKYFP

-529 NLYLKKS
+529 NIYLKKP

-554 YFNNFKNVIYDII
+554 YFNNFKNIIYDII
-567 ALWSISIQKDIIH
+567 ALWSITIQKDIIH

-594 EHLWDEYGAPYDM
+594 EHLWDEYGAPYDI
-607 ESKKGVMVYLSC
+607 ESKKGVMIYLSC

-638 LDDDYK
+638 LDDDFK
-644 KIIMSN
+644 KIIMT
-650 ISDKYGKELLT
+650 IITEKYDKELLT
-661 MAKIKAKQ
+661 MTKIKAKK
-669 VKVNIGRKYYDT
+669 VKINIGRQYYDT
-681 LYDLLKRKEYKGDSF
+681 LYDLLKRKEYKGDNF
-696 LKAYIDAL
+696 LAAYIDAL

-724 EKIDEN
+724 ERIDEN
-730 FTSDLYFKTD
+730 FTADLYFKTD

-762 KRFFIKKSKKI
+762 KRFFIQKKKE
-773 INSDNFIGIHN
+773 INKTEQFIEIHN
-784 PIKYEIISSDLQ
+784 PIKYNIIDYDIQ
-796 EWLMDLKDLKDLKK
+796 KWLSDLKDLKK
-810 PTVFTEELIS
+810 PTIFSENLIS

-847 QLFHNYKFD
+847 QLFHNYTFD

-866 KILYKYLKNDAL
+866 KILYKYLKKDAL
-878 YFITIINNTIDELNK
+878 SFLTIINNTVNELDK

-899 EDNIK
+899 EDNIND
-904 EIDSIRRIAVIRLM
+904 INSIKRIAIIRLM
-918 SLPSSIE
+918 ALPSSIDNI
-925 SVVNKKFIPSIDI
+925 VNKKFVPSIDI
-938 DKEIYQELLKEIV
+938 DNEVYQELFKEIV

-962 MLDLT
+962 MLDLN

-979 NKFDILARMNMKTR
+979 NKFDILARMNKKTR
-993 EDKEIEKE
+993 EDKDIEKE

-1009 NEEILD
+1009 NEELLD
-1015 NEIPPEINKEK
+1015 NEIEPEINKEK
-1026 NENFEENE
+1026 PDNQNEND

-1053 THLDTGF
+1053 QGSNNGF

>member
-7 DDIIYLDEE
+7 DNIIYLSEDL
-16 IPEINYFELVSID
+16 PEINYFEIVSID

-51 NFVKTKPK
+51 NFVKTKSK

-99 IADLK
+99 ISDLK
-104 KYDKINDANLAFA
+104 KYDKINDANLALA

-128 DADNDKLRFKA
+128 DADNNKIRFKA
-139 EQKTVIE
+139 QQKTIIE
-146 LSEDNNFVVFKDDE
+146 LSEDNNYIVFKDDE

-169 FYSPVCILDDY
+169 FYSPITILDDY

-186 SHLYKPIKYDS
+186 SHLYKPIKLD
-197 INTTSDN
+197 IKNATVEN

-210 IKSYKIKIPVDKIDK
+210 IKSYKIKIPIDKIDNE
-225 DNYNYSSINN
+225 NYNYSSINN
-235 LLKKYNYNLDNI
+235 LLQKYNYSLDNI
-247 SQDDFKIIKDH
+247 SQDDFKIIKNH
-258 LNILNT
+258 LTELNKK
-264 NETIEK
+264 ETIHK
-270 ITYNSIQIKAIELNN
+270 ITYNSIQIKSIELIN

-298 ILVDI
+298 ILIDI
-303 TIKSTDIINKQ
+303 TIKSTDIITKQ
-314 LKIFEKER
+314 LKTFEKER

-328 DITNDLY
+328 DITRDLY
-335 SIVTNL
+335 SIITNL
-341 DDKNYDKVITNLR
+341 NDKNYDQVINNLR
-354 DLRKNIILDGAISKL
+354 DLRKNLILDGAISKL

-393 LKYSFIDI
+393 LKYSFVDI
-401 YKLNFLCSDDEHEI
+401 YKLNFSCTDDEHEI
-415 HIGTDETNYEGIP
+415 HIGTDEANYEGVP
-428 IKIGQSNEKEDH
+428 LKIGQSNEKEDN

-446 KEEIDLDETQF
+446 KDEIDLDETQF
-457 NKYYNNQFYLIES
+457 NKYYNNQFYNIEI
-470 GFIELLKIT
+470 GFAELLKMI
-479 LPYLYRMQ
+479 LPFLYRMQ
-487 KISGLPINY
+487 KLSALPINY

-511 SKINIIYKYFP
+511 PKITIIYKYFP

-529 NLYLKKS
+529 NIYLKKP
-536 IKYIL
+536 IKYFL

-554 YFNNFKNVIYDII
+554 YFNNFKNIIYDII
-567 ALWSISIQKDIIH
+567 ALWSITIQKDIIH

-594 EHLWDEYGAPYDM
+594 EHLWDEYGAPYDI
-607 ESKKGVMVYLSC
+607 ESKKGVMIYLSC

-638 LDDDYK
+638 LDDDFK
-644 KIIMSN
+644 KIIMT
-650 ISDKYGKELLT
+650 IITEKYEKELLT
-661 MAKIKAKQ
+661 MTKIKAKK
-669 VKVNIGRKYYDT
+669 VKINIGRQYYDT
-681 LYDLLKRKEYKGDSF
+681 LYDLLKRKEYKGDNF
-696 LKAYIDAL
+696 LAAYIDAL

-724 EKIDEN
+724 ERIDEN
-730 FTSDLYFKTD
+730 FTADLYFKTD

-762 KRFFIKKSKKI
+762 KRFFIQKKKE
-773 INSDNFIGIHN
+773 INKTEQFIEIHN
-784 PIKYEIISSDLQ
+784 PIKYNIIDYDIQ
-796 EWLMDLKDLKDLKK
+796 KWLSDLKDLKK
-810 PTVFTEELIS
+810 PTIFSDDLIS

-847 QLFHNYKFD
+847 QLFHNYTFD

-866 KILYKYLKNDAL
+866 KILYKYLKKDAL
-878 YFITIINNTIDELNK
+878 SFLTIINNTINELDK

-899 EDNIK
+899 EDNIND
-904 EIDSIRRIAVIRLM
+904 INSIKRIAIIRLM
-918 SLPSSIE
+918 ALPSSIDNI
-925 SVVNKKFIPSIDI
+925 VNKKFIPSIDI
-938 DKEIYQELLKEIV
+938 DNEVYQELFKEIV

-962 MLDLT
+962 MLDLN

-979 NKFDILARMNMKTR
+979 NKFDILARMNKKTR
-993 EDKEIEKE
+993 EDKDIEKE

-1009 NEEILD
+1009 NEELLD
-1015 NEIPPEINKEK
+1015 NEIEPEINIEK
-1026 NENFEENE
+1026 PDNQNEND
-1034 GEEEYKVDME
+1034 GEDEYKVDME

-1053 THLDTGF
+1053 QGSNNGF

>member
-16 IPEINYFELVSID
+16 IPEIDYFEVVSID

-40 FSREEIYNELF
+40 FSKEEIYNELF
-51 NFVKTKPK
+51 NFVKTKSK

-69 IVNKKT
+69 VVNKKT

-99 IADLK
+99 ISDLK
-104 KYDKINDANLAFA
+104 KYDKINDANLALS

-128 DADNDKLRFKA
+128 DADNNKIRFKA
-139 EQKTVIE
+139 QQKTIIE
-146 LSEDNNFVVFKDDE
+146 LSEDNNYIVFKDDE

-169 FYSPVCILDDY
+169 FYSPITILDDY

-186 SHLYKPIKYDS
+186 SHLYKPIKLD
-197 INTTSDN
+197 IKNAIDEN

-210 IKSYKIKIPVDKIDK
+210 IKSYKIKIPIDKIDI

-235 LLKKYNYNLDNI
+235 LLQKYNYNLDNI
-247 SQDDFKIIKDH
+247 SQDDFKIIKNH
-258 LNILNT
+258 LIKLNK
-264 NETIEK
+264 NENIEK
-270 ITYNSIQIKAIELNN
+270 ITYNSIQIKSIELIN

-298 ILVDI
+298 ILIDI
-303 TIKSTDIINKQ
+303 TIKSADIITKQ

-328 DITNDLY
+328 DITRDLY
-335 SIVTNL
+335 SIVTNIN
-341 DDKNYDKVITNLR
+341 DKNYDEVINNLR
-354 DLRKNIILDGAISKL
+354 ELRKNLILDNAISKL

-393 LKYSFIDI
+393 LKYSFVDI
-401 YKLNFLCSDDEHEI
+401 YKLNFSCTDDEHEI
-415 HIGTDETNYEGIP
+415 HIGADEANYEGVP
-428 IKIGQSNEKEDH
+428 IKIGQSNEKEDN

-457 NKYYNNQFYLIES
+457 NKYYNNQFYNIEI
-470 GFIELLKIT
+470 GFAELLKMI
-479 LPYLYRMQ
+479 LPFLYRMQ

-511 SKINIIYKYFP
+511 PKITIIYKYFP

-529 NLYLKKS
+529 NNYLKKS

-567 ALWSISIQKDIIH
+567 ALWSITIQKDIIH

-607 ESKKGVMVYLSC
+607 ESKRGVMFYLSC

-644 KIIMSN
+644 KVIMTN
-650 ISDKYGKELLT
+650 ITEKYGKELLT
-661 MAKIKAKQ
+661 MTKIKAKK
-669 VKVNIGRKYYDT
+669 VKVNIGRQYYDT
-681 LYDLLKRKEYKGDSF
+681 LYDLLKRKEYKGDTF
-696 LKAYIDAL
+696 LTAYIDAL

-724 EKIDEN
+724 ERIDEN
-730 FTSDLYFKTD
+730 FTADLYFKTD

-762 KRFFIKKSKKI
+762 KRFFIKKKKEI
-773 INSDNFIGIHN
+773 KKPEQFIEINN
-784 PIKYEIISSDLQ
+784 PIKYDIISSDLN
-796 EWLMDLKDLKDLKK
+796 EWLMDLKDLKK
-810 PTVFTEELIS
+810 PTIYSQDLIS
-820 KLLLSVFKTTENYKE
+820 NLLLSVFKTAENYKE

-847 QLFHNYKFD
+847 QLFHNYNFD
-856 NYKQISSIIS
+856 NYKQIASIIS
-866 KILYKYLKNDAL
+866 KILFKYLKNDAFS
-878 YFITIINNTIDELNK
+878 FINIITNTVHELDK

-899 EDNIK
+899 DDNIYD
-904 EIDSIRRIAVIRLM
+904 IISIKRISVIRLM
-918 SLPSSIE
+918 ALPSSIDN
-925 SVVNKKFIPSIDI
+925 VLNKKFIASIDI
-938 DKEIYQELLKEIV
+938 DNGIYQDLFKEIV

-962 MLDLT
+962 MLDLA

-979 NKFDILARMNMKTR
+979 NKFDILARMNKKTR

-1015 NEIPPEINKEK
+1015 NEIEPETNKEK
-1026 NENFEENE
+1026 PDNHNENE

-1053 THLDTGF
+1053 DGSNNGF

>member
-479 LPYLYRMQ
+479 LPFLYRMQ

>member
-7 DDIIYLDEE
+7 DNIIYLSEDL
-16 IPEINYFELVSID
+16 PEINYFEIVSID

-51 NFVKTKPK
+51 NFVKTKSK

-99 IADLK
+99 ISDLK
-104 KYDKINDANLAFA
+104 KYDKINDANLALA

-128 DADNDKLRFKA
+128 DADNNKIRFKA
-139 EQKTVIE
+139 QQKTIIE
-146 LSEDNNFVVFKDDE
+146 LSEDNNYIVFKDDE

-169 FYSPVCILDDY
+169 FYSPITILDDY

-186 SHLYKPIKYDS
+186 SHLYKPIKLD
-197 INTTSDN
+197 IKNATVEN

-210 IKSYKIKIPVDKIDK
+210 IKSYKIKIPIDKIDNE
-225 DNYNYSSINN
+225 NYNYSSINN
-235 LLKKYNYNLDNI
+235 LLQKYNYSLDNI
-247 SQDDFKIIKDH
+247 SQDDFKIIKNH
-258 LNILNT
+258 LTELNKK
-264 NETIEK
+264 ETIHK
-270 ITYNSIQIKAIELNN
+270 ITYNSIQIKSIELIN

-298 ILVDI
+298 ILIDI
-303 TIKSTDIINKQ
+303 TIKSTDIITKQ
-314 LKIFEKER
+314 LKTFEKER

-328 DITNDLY
+328 DITRDLY
-335 SIVTNL
+335 SIITNL
-341 DDKNYDKVITNLR
+341 NDKNYDQVINNLR
-354 DLRKNIILDGAISKL
+354 DLRKNLILDGAISKL

-393 LKYSFIDI
+393 LKYSFVDI
-401 YKLNFLCSDDEHEI
+401 YKLNFSCTDDEHEI
-415 HIGTDETNYEGIP
+415 HIGTDEANYEGVP
-428 IKIGQSNEKEDH
+428 LKIGQSNEKEDN

-446 KEEIDLDETQF
+446 KDEIDLDETQF
-457 NKYYNNQFYLIES
+457 NKYYNNQFYNIEI
-470 GFIELLKIT
+470 GFAELLKMI
-479 LPYLYRMQ
+479 LPFLYRMQ
-487 KISGLPINY
+487 KLSALPINY

-511 SKINIIYKYFP
+511 PKITIIYKYFP

-529 NLYLKKS
+529 NIYLKKP

-554 YFNNFKNVIYDII
+554 YFNNFKNIIYDII
-567 ALWSISIQKDIIH
+567 ALWSITIQKDIIH

-594 EHLWDEYGAPYDM
+594 EHLWDEYGAPYDI
-607 ESKKGVMVYLSC
+607 ESKKGVMIYLSC

-638 LDDDYK
+638 LDDDFK
-644 KIIMSN
+644 KIIMT
-650 ISDKYGKELLT
+650 IITEKYEKELLT
-661 MAKIKAKQ
+661 MTKIKAKK
-669 VKVNIGRKYYDT
+669 VKINIGRQYYDT
-681 LYDLLKRKEYKGDSF
+681 LYDLLKRKEYKGDNF
-696 LKAYIDAL
+696 LAAYIDAL

-724 EKIDEN
+724 ERIDEN
-730 FTSDLYFKTD
+730 FTADLYFKTD

-762 KRFFIKKSKKI
+762 KRFFIQKKKE
-773 INSDNFIGIHN
+773 INKTEQFIEIHN
-784 PIKYEIISSDLQ
+784 PIKYNIIDYDIQ
-796 EWLMDLKDLKDLKK
+796 KWLSDLKDLKK
-810 PTVFTEELIS
+810 PTIFSDDLIS

-847 QLFHNYKFD
+847 QLFHNYTFD

-866 KILYKYLKNDAL
+866 KILYKYLKKDAL
-878 YFITIINNTIDELNK
+878 SFLTIINNTINELDK

-899 EDNIK
+899 EDNIND
-904 EIDSIRRIAVIRLM
+904 INSIKRIAIIRLM
-918 SLPSSIE
+918 ALPSSIDNI
-925 SVVNKKFIPSIDI
+925 VNKKFIPSIDI
-938 DKEIYQELLKEIV
+938 DNEVYQELFKEIV

-962 MLDLT
+962 MLDLN

-979 NKFDILARMNMKTR
+979 NKFDILARMNKKTR
-993 EDKEIEKE
+993 EDKDIEKE

-1009 NEEILD
+1009 NEELLD
-1015 NEIPPEINKEK
+1015 NEIEPEINIEK
-1026 NENFEENE
+1026 PDNQNEND
-1034 GEEEYKVDME
+1034 GEDEYKVDME

-1053 THLDTGF
+1053 QGSNNGF

>member
-554 YFNNFKNVIYDII
+554 YFSNFKNVIYDVI
-567 ALWSISIQKDIIH
+567 ALWSITIQKDIIH

-796 EWLMDLKDLKDLKK
+796 EWLMDLKDLKK

>member
-16 IPEINYFELVSID
+16 IPEIDYFELVSID

-40 FSREEIYNELF
+40 FSKDEIYNELF

-69 IVNKKT
+69 VVNKKT
-75 NVDNFIVIA
+75 NVNNFIVIA

-99 IADLK
+99 ISDLK
-104 KYDKINDANLAFA
+104 KYDKINDANLALT

-128 DADNDKLRFKA
+128 DADNNRLRFKA

-146 LSEDNNFVVFKDDE
+146 LSEDNNFIVFKDDE

-186 SHLYKPIKYDS
+186 SHLYSPIKYDS
-197 INTTSDN
+197 INATS
-204 ENFEDL
+204 ENKDFEDL
-210 IKSYKIKIPVDKIDK
+210 IKSYKIQIPVDKIDK

-247 SQDDFKIIKDH
+247 SQYDFKIIKDH
-258 LNILNT
+258 LNNLNK
-264 NETIEK
+264 NESIEK
-270 ITYNSIQIKAIELNN
+270 ISYNSIQIKAIELIN

-303 TIKSTDIINKQ
+303 TIKSADIINKQ
-314 LKIFEKER
+314 LKTFEKER

-328 DITNDLY
+328 DITRDLY
-335 SIVTNL
+335 SIITNIN
-341 DDKNYDKVITNLR
+341 DKNYDEVINNLR
-354 DLRKNIILDGAISKL
+354 DLRKNLILEDAILKL
-369 ELFNKLNKKN
+369 EDYSKLNKKN

-393 LKYSFIDI
+393 LKYSFVDI
-401 YKLNFLCSDDEHEI
+401 YKLNFSCADDEHEI
-415 HIGTDETNYEGIP
+415 HIGADEANYEGIP
-428 IKIGQSNEKEDH
+428 IKIGQSNEKEDN

-457 NKYYNNQFYLIES
+457 NKYYNNQFYIIEA
-470 GFIELLKIT
+470 GFIELLKMT
-479 LPYLYRMQ
+479 LPFLFRMQ
-487 KISGLPINY
+487 KISALPINY

-511 SKINIIYKYFP
+511 PKITIIYKYFP
-522 DIEEDEL
+522 NIEDDEL
-529 NLYLKKS
+529 NAYLKKP

-554 YFNNFKNVIYDII
+554 YFNNFKNVIYNII
-567 ALWSISIQKDIIH
+567 ALWSITIQKDIIH
-580 ETLFFNQEK
+580 ETLFFNQDK

-607 ESKKGVMVYLSC
+607 ESKKGVIIYLSC

-644 KIIMSN
+644 KIIIEIIN
-650 ISDKYGKELLT
+650 DKYAKELLT
-661 MAKIKAKQ
+661 MTKIKAKK

-681 LYDLLKRKEYKGDSF
+681 LYDLLKRKEYKGDTF
-696 LKAYIDAL
+696 LHAYIDAL
-704 IYMPAIKFVKIHK
+704 IYMPSIKFVKIHK

-730 FTSDLYFKTD
+730 FTADLYFKTD

-762 KRFFIKKSKKI
+762 KRFFIKKTNKLIS
-773 INSDNFIGIHN
+773 SDDLVGIQN
-784 PIKYEIISSDLQ
+784 PIKYNIISADLQ
-796 EWLMDLKDLKDLKK
+796 EWLTDLKDLKK
-810 PTVFTEELIS
+810 PTIFSEELIS

-856 NYKQISSIIS
+856 NYKQITSIIA

-878 YFITIINNTIDELNK
+878 TFITTINNTVDELNK

-899 EDNIK
+899 EDNIR

-938 DKEIYQELLKEIV
+938 DKETHQELLKEIV
-951 ISIINNIKNCH
+951 ISVINNIKNCH
-962 MLDLT
+962 MLDIT

-979 NKFDILARMNMKTR
+979 NKFDILARMNKKTR

-1015 NEIPPEINKEK
+1015 NEVEPEINKEK
-1026 NENFEENE
+1026 GEDYEENL
-1034 GEEEYKVDME
+1034 GEDEYKVDIE

-1053 THLDTGF
+1053 IGSNNGF

>member
-7 DDIIYLDEE
+7 DNIIYLSEDL
-16 IPEINYFELVSID
+16 PEINYFEIVSID

-51 NFVKTKPK
+51 NFVKTKSK

-99 IADLK
+99 ISDLK
-104 KYDKINDANLAFA
+104 KYDKINDANLALS

-128 DADNDKLRFKA
+128 DADNNKIRFKA
-139 EQKTVIE
+139 QQKTIIE
-146 LSEDNNFVVFKDDE
+146 LSEDNNYIVFKDDE

-169 FYSPVCILDDY
+169 FYSPITILDDY

-186 SHLYKPIKYDS
+186 SHLYKPIKLD
-197 INTTSDN
+197 IKNATVEN

-210 IKSYKIKIPVDKIDK
+210 IKSYKIQIPIDKIDNE
-225 DNYNYSSINN
+225 NYNYSSINN
-235 LLKKYNYNLDNI
+235 LLQKYNYSLDNI
-247 SQDDFKIIKDH
+247 SQDDFKIIKNH
-258 LNILNT
+258 LTELNKK
-264 NETIEK
+264 ETIHK
-270 ITYNSIQIKAIELNN
+270 ITYNSIQIKSIELIN

-298 ILVDI
+298 ILIDI
-303 TIKSTDIINKQ
+303 TIKSTDIITKQ
-314 LKIFEKER
+314 LKTFEKER

-328 DITNDLY
+328 DITRDLY

-341 DDKNYDKVITNLR
+341 NDKNYDQVINNLR
-354 DLRKNIILDGAISKL
+354 DLRKNLILDGAISKL

-393 LKYSFIDI
+393 LKYSFVDI
-401 YKLNFLCSDDEHEI
+401 YKLNFSCTDDEHEI
-415 HIGTDETNYEGIP
+415 HIGTDEANYEGASL
-428 IKIGQSNEKEDH
+428 KIGQSNEKEDN

-446 KEEIDLDETQF
+446 KDEIDLDETQF
-457 NKYYNNQFYLIES
+457 NKYYNNQFYNIEI
-470 GFIELLKIT
+470 GFAELLKMI
-479 LPYLYRMQ
+479 LPFLYRMQ
-487 KISGLPINY
+487 KLSALPINY

-511 SKINIIYKYFP
+511 PKITIIYKYFP

-529 NLYLKKS
+529 NIYLKKP

-554 YFNNFKNVIYDII
+554 YFNNFKNIIYDII
-567 ALWSISIQKDIIH
+567 ALWSITIQKDIIH

-594 EHLWDEYGAPYDM
+594 EHLWDEYGAPYDI
-607 ESKKGVMVYLSC
+607 ESKKGVMIYLSC

-638 LDDDYK
+638 LDDDFK
-644 KIIMSN
+644 KIIMT
-650 ISDKYGKELLT
+650 IIIEKYEKELST
-661 MAKIKAKQ
+661 MTKIKAKK
-669 VKVNIGRKYYDT
+669 VKINIGRQYYDT
-681 LYDLLKRKEYKGDSF
+681 LYDLLKRKEYKGDKF
-696 LKAYIDAL
+696 LAAYIDAL

-724 EKIDEN
+724 ERIDEN
-730 FTSDLYFKTD
+730 FTADLYFKTD

-762 KRFFIKKSKKI
+762 KRFFIQKKKE
-773 INSDNFIGIHN
+773 INKTEQFIEIHN
-784 PIKYEIISSDLQ
+784 PIKYNIIDYDIQ
-796 EWLMDLKDLKDLKK
+796 KWLSDLKDLKK
-810 PTVFTEELIS
+810 PTIFSDDLIS

-847 QLFHNYKFD
+847 QLFHNYTFD

-866 KILYKYLKNDAL
+866 KILYKYLKKDAL
-878 YFITIINNTIDELNK
+878 SFLTIINNTINELDK

-899 EDNIK
+899 EDNIND
-904 EIDSIRRIAVIRLM
+904 INSIKRIAIIRLM
-918 SLPSSIE
+918 ALPSSIDNI
-925 SVVNKKFIPSIDI
+925 VNKKFIPSIDI
-938 DKEIYQELLKEIV
+938 DNEVYQELFKEIV

-962 MLDLT
+962 MLDLN

-979 NKFDILARMNMKTR
+979 NKFDILARMNKKTR
-993 EDKEIEKE
+993 EDKDIEKE

-1009 NEEILD
+1009 NEELLD
-1015 NEIPPEINKEK
+1015 NEIEPEINIEK
-1026 NENFEENE
+1026 PDNQNEND
-1034 GEEEYKVDME
+1034 GEDEYKVDME

-1053 THLDTGF
+1053 QGSNNGF

>member
-16 IPEINYFELVSID
+16 IPEINYFEVVSIN

-40 FSREEIYNELF
+40 FSKEEIYNELF
-51 NFVKTKPK
+51 NFVKTKSK

-75 NVDNFIVIA
+75 NVNNFIVIA
-84 DANRGNFE
+84 DANRGDYE

-99 IADLK
+99 ISDLK
-104 KYDKINDANLAFA
+104 KYDKINDANLALS
-117 SKNKLWFPLNY
+117 SKNKLWFPLKY
-128 DADNDKLRFKA
+128 DIDNDKIRFKA
-139 EQKTVIE
+139 EQKTIIE
-146 LSEDNNFVVFKDDE
+146 LSSDNNYVVFKDDE

-169 FYSPVCILDDY
+169 FYSPVTILDDY

-186 SHLYKPIKYDS
+186 SHLYDPIKLD
-197 INTTSDN
+197 IKNATDDN

-210 IKSYKIKIPVDKIDK
+210 IKSYKIKIPVDKINID
-225 DNYNYSSINN
+225 DYNYSSINN
-235 LLKKYNYNLDNI
+235 LLQKYNYNLDNI
-247 SQDDFKIIKDH
+247 SQDDFKIIKNH
-258 LNILNT
+258 LTLLNK

-298 ILVDI
+298 ILIDI
-303 TIKSTDIINKQ
+303 TIKSTDIITKQ
-314 LKIFEKER
+314 LITFAKER
-322 SVVKKL
+322 SIVQKL
-328 DITNDLY
+328 DITRDLY

-341 DDKNYDKVITNLR
+341 NDKNYDQVINNLR
-354 DLRKNIILDGAISKL
+354 DLRKNLILDGAISKL

-393 LKYSFIDI
+393 LKYSFVDI
-401 YKLNFLCSDDEHEI
+401 YKLNFSCADDEHEI
-415 HIGTDETNYEGIP
+415 HIGNDEANYEGVP
-428 IKIGQSNEKEDH
+428 LKIGLSNEKEDK

-457 NKYYNNQFYLIES
+457 NKYYNNQFYIIEV
-470 GFIELLKIT
+470 GFLELLKMI
-479 LPYLYRMQ
+479 LPFLYRMQ
-487 KISGLPINY
+487 KLSGLPINY

-511 SKINIIYKYFP
+511 PKLTIIYKYFP

-529 NLYLKKS
+529 NIYLKKP

-567 ALWSISIQKDIIH
+567 ALWSMTIQKDIIH

-594 EHLWDEYGAPYDM
+594 EHLWDEYGSPYEI
-607 ESKKGVMVYLSC
+607 ESKKGVLIYLSC

-638 LDDDYK
+638 LDEDYK
-644 KIIMSN
+644 KII
-650 ISDKYGKELLT
+650 ITIITEKYEKELLT
-661 MAKIKAKQ
+661 MTKIKDKK
-669 VKVNIGRKYYDT
+669 VKINIGRQYYDT
-681 LYDLLKRKEYKGDSF
+681 LYDLLKRKDYKNDNF
-696 LKAYIDAL
+696 LTAYIDAL

-730 FTSDLYFKTD
+730 FTADLYFKTD

-762 KRFFIKKSKKI
+762 KRFFIKKTKT
-773 INSDNFIGIHN
+773 INKTEQFIEIHN
-784 PIKYEIISSDLQ
+784 PIKYNIISSDIQ
-796 EWLMDLKDLKDLKK
+796 QWLMDLKDLKK
-810 PTVFTEELIS
+810 PTIFSEELIKS
-820 KLLLSVFKTTENYKE
+820 LLLSVFKTAENYKE

-847 QLFHNYKFD
+847 QLFHNYNFD
-856 NYKQISSIIS
+856 NYKQLSFIIN
-866 KILYKYLKNDAL
+866 KVLYKYLKNDAL
-878 YFITIINNTIDELNK
+878 PFITIITNTINELDK
-893 LNSIIT
+893 LNSIISD
-899 EDNIK
+899 DNIYD
-904 EIDSIRRIAVIRLM
+904 IISIKRIAVIRLM
-918 SLPSSIE
+918 ALPSSIDN
-925 SVVNKKFIPSIDI
+925 VVNKKFIPSIDI
-938 DKEIYQELLKEIV
+938 DKEIYQELFKEI
-951 ISIINNIKNCH
+951 IITIINNIKNCH

-979 NKFDILARMNMKTR
+979 NKFDILARMNKKTR

-1015 NEIPPEINKEK
+1015 NEMEPEINKEK
-1026 NENFEENE
+1026 NDNNQEIE
-1034 GEEEYKVDME
+1034 GEDEYKVDME

-1053 THLDTGF
+1053 EGSNNGF
-1060 IYAD
+1060 IYAE

>member
-835 QYINYFNNKELK
+835 QYIHYFNNKELK

>member
-16 IPEINYFELVSID
+16 IPEINYFEVVSIN

-40 FSREEIYNELF
+40 FSKEEIYNELF
-51 NFVKTKPK
+51 NFVKTKSK

-75 NVDNFIVIA
+75 NVNNFIVIA
-84 DANRGNFE
+84 DANRGDYE

-99 IADLK
+99 ISDLK
-104 KYDKINDANLAFA
+104 KYDKINDANLALS
-117 SKNKLWFPLNY
+117 SKNKLWFPLKY
-128 DADNDKLRFKA
+128 DIDNDKIRFKA
-139 EQKTVIE
+139 EQKTIIE
-146 LSEDNNFVVFKDDE
+146 LSSDNNYVVFKDDE

-169 FYSPVCILDDY
+169 FYSPVTILDDY
-180 LNDKIM
+180 LNNKIM
-186 SHLYKPIKYDS
+186 SHLYEPIKLD
-197 INTTSDN
+197 IKNATDDN

-210 IKSYKIKIPVDKIDK
+210 IKSYKIKIPVDKINID
-225 DNYNYSSINN
+225 DYNYSSINN
-235 LLKKYNYNLDNI
+235 LLQKYNYNLDNI
-247 SQDDFKIIKDH
+247 SQDDFKIIKNH
-258 LNILNT
+258 LTLLNK

-298 ILVDI
+298 ILIDI
-303 TIKSTDIINKQ
+303 TIKSADVITKQ
-314 LKIFEKER
+314 LKICEKER
-322 SVVKKL
+322 SVVNKL
-328 DITNDLY
+328 DITRDLY
-335 SIVTNL
+335 SIITNL
-341 DDKNYDKVITNLR
+341 NDKNYDQVINNLR
-354 DLRKNIILDGAISKL
+354 DLRKNLILDGAISKL

-393 LKYSFIDI
+393 LKYSFVDI
-401 YKLNFLCSDDEHEI
+401 YKLNFSCADDEHEI
-415 HIGTDETNYEGIP
+415 HIGNDEANYEGIP
-428 IKIGQSNEKEDH
+428 LKIGLSNEKEDK

-446 KEEIDLDETQF
+446 KEEINLDETQF
-457 NKYYNNQFYLIES
+457 NKYYNNQFYIIEV
-470 GFIELLKIT
+470 GFLELLKMI
-479 LPYLYRMQ
+479 LPFLYRMQ
-487 KISGLPINY
+487 KLSGLPINY

-511 SKINIIYKYFP
+511 PKLTIIYKYFP

-529 NLYLKKS
+529 NIYLNKP

-567 ALWSISIQKDIIH
+567 ALWSITIQKDIVH

-589 LFPEC
+589 LFPGC
-594 EHLWDEYGAPYDM
+594 EHLWDEYGSPYEI
-607 ESKKGVMVYLSC
+607 ESKKGVLIYLSC

-638 LDDDYK
+638 LDDEYI
-644 KIIMSN
+644 KIIMTN
-650 ISDKYGKELLT
+650 IKDKYEKDLISMT
-661 MAKIKAKQ
+661 KIKAKNVQ
-669 VKVNIGRKYYDT
+669 INIGRQYYDT
-681 LYDLLKRKEYKGDSF
+681 LYDLLKRREYKNDNF
-696 LKAYIDAL
+696 LPAYIDAL

-730 FTSDLYFKTD
+730 FTADLYFKTD

-762 KRFFIKKSKKI
+762 KRFFIKKSKT
-773 INSDNFIGIHN
+773 INKTEQFIEIHN
-784 PIKYEIISSDLQ
+784 PIKYNIISSDIQ
-796 EWLMDLKDLKDLKK
+796 QWLMDLKDLKK
-810 PTVFTEELIS
+810 PTIFSEELIKS
-820 KLLLSVFKTTENYKE
+820 LLLSVFKTAENYKE

-847 QLFHNYKFD
+847 QLFHNYNFD
-856 NYKQISSIIS
+856 NYKQLSFIIN
-866 KILYKYLKNDAL
+866 KVLYKYLKNDAL
-878 YFITIINNTIDELNK
+878 PFITIISNTINELDK
-893 LNSIIT
+893 LNSIISD
-899 EDNIK
+899 DNIYD
-904 EIDSIRRIAVIRLM
+904 IISIKRIAVIRLM
-918 SLPSSIE
+918 ALPSSIDN
-925 SVVNKKFIPSIDI
+925 VVNKKFIPSIDI
-938 DKEIYQELLKEIV
+938 DKEIYQELFKEII

-962 MLDLT
+962 MLNLT

-979 NKFDILARMNMKTR
+979 NKFDILARMNKKTR

-1015 NEIPPEINKEK
+1015 NEIEPETNKEK
-1026 NENFEENE
+1026 PDNHNEIE

-1053 THLDTGF
+1053 DGSNNGF

>member
-16 IPEINYFELVSID
+16 IPEIDYFEVVSID

-40 FSREEIYNELF
+40 FSKEEIYNELF
-51 NFVKTKPK
+51 NFVKTKSK

-69 IVNKKT
+69 VVNKKT

-84 DANRGNFE
+84 DANRGDFE

-99 IADLK
+99 ISDLK
-104 KYDKINDANLAFA
+104 KYDKINDTNLALA

-128 DADNDKLRFKA
+128 DANNDKIRFKA
-139 EQKTVIE
+139 QQKTIIE
-146 LSEDNNFVVFKDDE
+146 LSEDNSYIVFKDDE

-169 FYSPVCILDDY
+169 FYSPITILDDY

-186 SHLYKPIKYDS
+186 SHLYKPLKLDIKNATAD
-197 INTTSDN
+197 DK
-204 ENFEDL
+204 NFEDL
-210 IKSYKIKIPVDKIDK
+210 IKSYKIKIPVEKIDI

-235 LLKKYNYNLDNI
+235 LLQKYNYNLDNI
-247 SQDDFKIIKDH
+247 SQDDFKIIKNH
-258 LNILNT
+258 LMKLNE

-270 ITYNSIQIKAIELNN
+270 ITYNSIQIKSIELIN

-298 ILVDI
+298 ILIDI
-303 TIKSTDIINKQ
+303 TIKSADTITKQ

-328 DITNDLY
+328 DITHDLY
-335 SIVTNL
+335 SIITNL
-341 DDKNYDKVITNLR
+341 NDKNYDQVINNLR
-354 DLRKNIILDGAISKL
+354 ELRKNVILDNAISKL

-393 LKYSFIDI
+393 LKYSFVDI
-401 YKLNFLCSDDEHEI
+401 YKLNFSCTDDEHEI
-415 HIGTDETNYEGIP
+415 HIGADEANYEGVP
-428 IKIGQSNEKEDH
+428 IKIGQSNEKEDK

-457 NKYYNNQFYLIES
+457 NKYYNNQFYNIEI
-470 GFIELLKIT
+470 GFAELLKMI
-479 LPYLYRMQ
+479 LPFLYRMQ

-496 DMIVSYLFNN
+496 DMIVSYMFNN

-511 SKINIIYKYFP
+511 PKITIIYKYFP
-522 DIEEDEL
+522 DIEEEEL
-529 NLYLKKS
+529 NIYLKKS

-567 ALWSISIQKDIIH
+567 ALWCITIQKDIIH
-580 ETLFFNQEK
+580 ETLFFNQDK

-594 EHLWDEYGAPYDM
+594 EHIWDEYGAPYDM
-607 ESKKGVMVYLSC
+607 ESKKGVMFYLSC
-619 IFREVYGD
+619 IYREVYGD

-644 KIIMSN
+644 KIIMTN
-650 ISDKYGKELLT
+650 ITEKYSKELLT
-661 MAKIKAKQ
+661 MTKIKAKK
-669 VKVNIGRKYYDT
+669 VKINIGRKYYDT
-681 LYDLLKRKEYKGDSF
+681 LYDLLKRKEYKGDTF
-696 LKAYIDAL
+696 LTAYIDAL

-724 EKIDEN
+724 ERIDEN
-730 FTSDLYFKTD
+730 FTADLYFKTD

-762 KRFFIKKSKKI
+762 KRFFIKKNKE
-773 INSDNFIGIHN
+773 INITEKFIEIQN
-784 PIKYEIISSDLQ
+784 PIKYNIISSDLQ
-796 EWLMDLKDLKDLKK
+796 EWLMDLKDLNK
-810 PTVFTEELIS
+810 PTIFSQDLIS
-820 KLLLSVFKTTENYKE
+820 NLLLSVFKTAENYKE

-847 QLFHNYKFD
+847 QLFHNYNFD
-856 NYKQISSIIS
+856 NYKQIASIIS
-866 KILYKYLKNDAL
+866 KILYKYLKNDAFS
-878 YFITIINNTIDELNK
+878 FITIITNTVYELDK

-899 EDNIK
+899 DDNIYD
-904 EIDSIRRIAVIRLM
+904 IISIKRISIIRLM
-918 SLPSSIE
+918 ALPSSIDT
-925 SVVNKKFIPSIDI
+925 VLNKKFIPSIDI
-938 DKEIYQELLKEIV
+938 NNDIYQELFKEIV

-979 NKFDILARMNMKTR
+979 NKFDILARMNKKTR

-1015 NEIPPEINKEK
+1015 NEVEPEVNKDK
-1026 NENFEENE
+1026 VDNQEEIE
-1034 GEEEYKVDME
+1034 GEEEYKVDIE

-1053 THLDTGF
+1053 DISNNGF

>member
-1 MSNKDN
+1 MK
-7 DDIIYLDEE
+7 
-16 IPEINYFELVSID
+16 
-29 EIIKNNPNFIA
+29 KN
-40 FSREEIYNELF
+40 
-51 NFVKTKPK
+51 V
-59 TECFLKLFYE
+59 
-69 IVNKKT
+69 
-75 NVDNFIVIA
+75 
-84 DANRGNFE
+84 
-92 DLNIEEF
+92 
-99 IADLK
+99 
-104 KYDKINDANLAFA
+104 
-117 SKNKLWFPLNY
+117 
-128 DADNDKLRFKA
+128 
-139 EQKTVIE
+139 Q
-146 LSEDNNFVVFKDDE
+146 
-160 TNIPIIGVY
+160 
-169 FYSPVCILDDY
+169 
-180 LNDKIM
+180 
-186 SHLYKPIKYDS
+186 
-197 INTTSDN
+197 
-204 ENFEDL
+204 
-210 IKSYKIKIPVDKIDK
+210 
-225 DNYNYSSINN
+225 
-235 LLKKYNYNLDNI
+235 LLKN
-247 SQDDFKIIKDH
+247 
-258 LNILNT
+258 
-264 NETIEK
+264 
-270 ITYNSIQIKAIELNN
+270 
-285 PRFTFFNILKELK
+285 
-298 ILVDI
+298 
-303 TIKSTDIINKQ
+303 
-314 LKIFEKER
+314 
-322 SVVKKL
+322 
-328 DITNDLY
+328 LY

-847 QLFHNYKFD
+847 QLFHNYTFD

-878 YFITIINNTIDELNK
+878 SFITIITNTIYELDK
-893 LNSIIT
+893 LNSIIS
-899 EDNIK
+899 EDNIND
-904 EIDSIRRIAVIRLM
+904 INSIKRIAIIRLM
-918 SLPSSIE
+918 ALPSSIDN
-925 SVVNKKFIPSIDI
+925 VVNKKFVPSIEI
-938 DKEIYQELLKEIV
+938 DNEVYQELFKEIV

-962 MLDLT
+962 MLDLN

-979 NKFDILARMNMKTR
+979 NKFDILARMNKKTR
-993 EDKEIEKE
+993 EDKDIEKE

-1009 NEEILD
+1009 NEELLD
-1015 NEIPPEINKEK
+1015 NEIEPEINKEK
-1026 NENFEENE
+1026 PDNQNEND

-1053 THLDTGF
+1053 QGSNNGF

>member
-322 SVVKKL
+322 SVVKKF
-328 DITNDLY
+328 I
-335 SIVTNL
+335 
-341 DDKNYDKVITNLR
+341 
-354 DLRKNIILDGAISKL
+354 
-369 ELFNKLNKKN
+369 FNC
-379 IINQLDELEIRFEL
+379 
-393 LKYSFIDI
+393 Y
-401 YKLNFLCSDDEHEI
+401 
-415 HIGTDETNYEGIP
+415 
-428 IKIGQSNEKEDH
+428 
-440 YEYDDE
+440 
-446 KEEIDLDETQF
+446 
-457 NKYYNNQFYLIES
+457 
-470 GFIELLKIT
+470 
-479 LPYLYRMQ
+479 
-487 KISGLPINY
+487 
-496 DMIVSYLFNN
+496 
-506 YRTIE
+506 
-511 SKINIIYKYFP
+511 
-522 DIEEDEL
+522 
-529 NLYLKKS
+529 
-536 IKYIL
+536 
-541 INAKDKMINAMNE
+541 
-554 YFNNFKNVIYDII
+554 
-567 ALWSISIQKDIIH
+567 
-580 ETLFFNQEK
+580 
-589 LFPEC
+589 
-594 EHLWDEYGAPYDM
+594 
-607 ESKKGVMVYLSC
+607 
-619 IFREVYGD
+619 
-627 LYKDE
+627 
-632 YANLVP
+632 
-638 LDDDYK
+638 
-644 KIIMSN
+644 
-650 ISDKYGKELLT
+650 
-661 MAKIKAKQ
+661 
-669 VKVNIGRKYYDT
+669 
-681 LYDLLKRKEYKGDSF
+681 
-696 LKAYIDAL
+696 
-704 IYMPAIKFVKIHK
+704 
-717 YLQGCCL
+717 
-724 EKIDEN
+724 
-730 FTSDLYFKTD
+730 
-740 RQDLKKAKEKLTGKR
+740 
-755 VFNMPRY
+755 
-762 KRFFIKKSKKI
+762 
-773 INSDNFIGIHN
+773 
-784 PIKYEIISSDLQ
+784 
-796 EWLMDLKDLKDLKK
+796 
-810 PTVFTEELIS
+810 
-820 KLLLSVFKTTENYKE
+820 
-835 QYINYFNNKELK
+835 
-847 QLFHNYKFD
+847 
-856 NYKQISSIIS
+856 
-866 KILYKYLKNDAL
+866 
-878 YFITIINNTIDELNK
+878 
-893 LNSIIT
+893 
-899 EDNIK
+899 
-904 EIDSIRRIAVIRLM
+904 
-918 SLPSSIE
+918 
-925 SVVNKKFIPSIDI
+925 
-938 DKEIYQELLKEIV
+938 
-951 ISIINNIKNCH
+951 
-962 MLDLT
+962 
-967 EQIDFINQIREK
+967 
-979 NKFDILARMNMKTR
+979 
-993 EDKEIEKE
+993 
-1001 LKKYGLKY
+1001 
-1009 NEEILD
+1009 
-1015 NEIPPEINKEK
+1015 
-1026 NENFEENE
+1026 
-1034 GEEEYKVDME
+1034 
-1044 DGDSDDEYM
+1044 
-1053 THLDTGF
+1053 
-1060 IYAD
+1060 

>member
-7 DDIIYLDEE
+7 NDIIYLDEE
-16 IPEINYFELVSID
+16 LPEINYFELVSID

-51 NFVKTKPK
+51 NFVKTKSK

-69 IVNKKT
+69 VVNKKT

-99 IADLK
+99 ISDLK
-104 KYDKINDANLAFA
+104 KYDKINDANLALS
-117 SKNKLWFPLNY
+117 SKNKLWFPLKY
-128 DADNDKLRFKA
+128 DADNNKIRFKA
-139 EQKTVIE
+139 QQKTIIE
-146 LSEDNNFVVFKDDE
+146 LSEDNNYIVFKEDE

-169 FYSPVCILDDY
+169 FYSPITILDDY

-186 SHLYKPIKYDS
+186 SHLYKPIKLD
-197 INTTSDN
+197 IKNATAKN
-204 ENFEDL
+204 EDFDDL
-210 IKSYKIKIPVDKIDK
+210 IKSYKIKIPIDKIDI

-235 LLKKYNYNLDNI
+235 LLQKYNYSLDNI
-247 SQDDFKIIKDH
+247 SQDDLKIIKNH
-258 LNILNT
+258 LTELNK
-264 NETIEK
+264 NETIHK
-270 ITYNSIQIKAIELNN
+270 ITYNSIQIKSIELIN

-298 ILVDI
+298 ILIDI
-303 TIKSTDIINKQ
+303 TIKSADTITKQ
-314 LKIFEKER
+314 LKTFEKER

-328 DITNDLY
+328 DITRDLY

-341 DDKNYDKVITNLR
+341 NDKNYDEVINNLR
-354 DLRKNIILDGAISKL
+354 ELRKNLILESAISKL

-393 LKYSFIDI
+393 LKYSFLDI
-401 YKLNFLCSDDEHEI
+401 YKLNFSCADDEHEI
-415 HIGTDETNYEGIP
+415 HIGTNEANYEGVP
-428 IKIGQSNEKEDH
+428 LKIGQSNEKEDK

-446 KEEIDLDETQF
+446 IDEINLDETQF
-457 NKYYNNQFYLIES
+457 NKYYNNQFYNIEI
-470 GFIELLKIT
+470 GFAELLKMI
-479 LPYLYRMQ
+479 LPFLYRMQ
-487 KISGLPINY
+487 KLSSLPINY

-511 SKINIIYKYFP
+511 PKITIIYKYFP

-529 NLYLKKS
+529 DSYLKKP

-567 ALWSISIQKDIIH
+567 ALWSITIQKDIIY

-589 LFPEC
+589 LFPDC

-607 ESKKGVMVYLSC
+607 EAKKGVMIYLSC

-638 LDDDYK
+638 LDEDFK
-644 KIIMSN
+644 KNIMTIISE
-650 ISDKYGKELLT
+650 KYEKELLT
-661 MAKIKAKQ
+661 MTKIKAKK
-669 VKVNIGRKYYDT
+669 VKVNIGRQYYDT
-681 LYDLLKRKEYKGDSF
+681 LYDLLKRKEYKGDNF
-696 LKAYIDAL
+696 LTAYIDAL

-724 EKIDEN
+724 ERIDEN
-730 FTSDLYFKTD
+730 FTADLYFKTD

-762 KRFFIKKSKKI
+762 KRFFIKKKKE
-773 INSDNFIGIHN
+773 INVAEQFIEIHN
-784 PIKYEIISSDLQ
+784 PIKYNIINSDIQ
-796 EWLMDLKDLKDLKK
+796 KWLLDLKDLKK
-810 PTVFTEELIS
+810 PTIFSEDLIS
-820 KLLLSVFKTTENYKE
+820 KLLLSVFKTADNYKE

-847 QLFHNYKFD
+847 QLFHNYTFD
-856 NYKQISSIIS
+856 NYKQIGSIIS
-866 KILYKYLKNDAL
+866 KVLYKYLKKDAL
-878 YFITIINNTIDELNK
+878 SFITTISNTIYELDK

-899 EDNIK
+899 EDNIND
-904 EIDSIRRIAVIRLM
+904 INSIKRIAIIRLM
-918 SLPSSIE
+918 ALPSSIDN
-925 SVVNKKFIPSIDI
+925 VVNKKFVPSIEI
-938 DKEIYQELLKEIV
+938 DNELYQELFKEI
-951 ISIINNIKNCH
+951 IINIINNIKNCH
-962 MLDLT
+962 MLDLN

-979 NKFDILARMNMKTR
+979 NKFDILARMNKKTR
-993 EDKEIEKE
+993 EDKDIEKE

-1009 NEEILD
+1009 NEELLD
-1015 NEIPPEINKEK
+1015 NEIEPEINKEK
-1026 NENFEENE
+1026 PDNHNENE

-1053 THLDTGF
+1053 DGSNNGF